1 MQRCP
6 YLHEMRER
14 LLDQPRETL
23 QLENMER
30 ANLLDN
36 RQSATESHQVGTVV
50 KLQGDGYHTS
60 PAHQRTPLVPHDL
73 GEDFNLD
80 FDDDF
85 PIDARR
91 PKNANSP
98 DYNVNELGDVGIIG
112 ALPYITDFFRVGQ
125 LSGCGLL
132 VYFFHRLPVSF
143 PIHVHVIQCTATQ
156 LLATRDAV
164 FTIVPVTDQCN
175 PFFAEPYTLMTRH
188 IGTHVHR
195 EKDHPASKTETDT
208 ETETMGGG
216 EVKVATVDVEG
227 GDNMATLPV
236 SRSHTAG
243 STDSAEKN
251 NAANKEM
258 ELKNVMPQP
267 LQRTSLFIVT
277 SLVYAILLIV
287 VCIAYVISDVTTHRL
302 PVLYYETFFTYLYG
316 TSILF
321 LLYVFCFLLQESSCC
336 NGGNGGSK
344 PKPQPK
350 EKKAKKTKNADPA
363 DSKDAKGSKD
373 SGKAGKGAAYQEAPV
388 DAEVAVTPKN
398 VRKRKTTHSD
408 LTHGSFF
415 LRVGAIAFGLGAMIY
430 IGLEFGSFFEIP
442 FDSPCHHILIGV
454 NPLLQMIFT
463 FMQMYF
469 IFMNARLNIHRF
481 KVIARFGLM
490 HVVATNI
497 CVWIRTLVKESLL
510 EITIYHQKREADP
523 EASSIAHSIR
533 QHALRHAGTVLRTHT
548 GPNSEFE
555 VLDGEDVLP
564 KNVYKSD
571 NVLSKLVRN
580 TVDGIS
586 KSLGM
591 GGGGGGDVT
600 SSTTSMPITTTSA
613 TMRAAYTTPGYQ
625 WHSTTMARKLKKF
638 ITSTTAATSTMGSS
652 STTTSTSTTS
662 TASSM
667 PSFNSDLSSSTTT
680 SETPFNSLQRILSSA
695 APSLTPIDVAAP
707 TLPAAVDGGATF
719 ATATASATATSGVS
733 SFLNNLAASTPST
746 SVSELTPASS
756 TESAVNIM
764 NNLFGP
770 GMENS
775 FQTYSD
781 ISHEESNG
789 LVAFENF
796 ESLDNIYPAAL
807 SSNIGTL
814 NSTACGRIDIMGT
827 IVYDSAPYLYPF
839 IIEYSLIGAVVLY
852 VMWKHIG
859 RYPGRMND
867 EDLEHRLEVMLSR
880 RAVAMA
886 QQARSGRVD
895 CVGSSKGLFFGLLLL
910 VGALICLILFF
921 VLVRH
926 QKFSLLAIY
935 LADASHCIL
944 MAFAI
949 LAIIIGFIRVK
960 NLKFR
965 CEEQS
970 SLNDILLRI
979 SAFGLFTYSVFSIIA
994 GSLKVLESEPSLL
1007 VTTTGGVAVFQVI
1020 LQLLFIADVSR
1031 RRVHLPEHD
1040 RSKPGRQIVTFLLI
1054 CNVAMFAIYTFEA
1067 QKVFANP
1074 VQLEFYGFVPW
1085 SIIQRIT
1092 LPLCIFHRF
1101 HSAVTLAEIWKT
1113 TYKARLE

>member
-6 YLHEMRER
+6 YIHEMRER

-36 RQSATESHQVGTVV
+36 RQSASESNQ
-50 KLQGDGYHTS
+50 LQGDGYHTS

-91 PKNANSP
+91 PKNAN
-98 DYNVNELGDVGIIG
+98 DI
-112 ALPYITDFFRVGQ
+112 
-125 LSGCGLL
+125 
-132 VYFFHRLPVSF
+132 
-143 PIHVHVIQCTATQ
+143 
-156 LLATRDAV
+156 
-164 FTIVPVTDQCN
+164 
-175 PFFAEPYTLMTRH
+175 
-188 IGTHVHR
+188 
-195 EKDHPASKTETDT
+195 HPAVLT
-208 ETETMGGG
+208 
-216 EVKVATVDVEG
+216 
-227 GDNMATLPV
+227 
-236 SRSHTAG
+236 R
-243 STDSAEKN
+243 
-251 NAANKEM
+251 
-258 ELKNVMPQP
+258 PQ
-267 LQRTSLFIVT
+267 QRTSLFIVT

-316 TSILF
+316 VSILF

-350 EKKAKKTKNADPA
+350 EKKSKKAKNADPA

-373 SGKAGKGAAYQEAPV
+373 SGKAAKGAAYQHTLAKFLEAPV

-469 IFMNARLNIHRF
+469 IFMNARTRPPFQLNIHRF

-510 EITIYHQKREADP
+510 EITIYHQKNEPEAG
-523 EASSIAHSIR
+523 ASSIAHSIR
-533 QHALRHAGTVLRTHT
+533 QHALRHAGTVLRTHA

-555 VLDGEDVLP
+555 VLDGEDILP
-564 KNVYKSD
+564 KDVYKSD

-591 GGGGGGDVT
+591 GGDQALD
-600 SSTTSMPITTTSA
+600 SSTTSSSTTT
-613 TMRAAYTTPGYQ
+613 TTRAPFTTPNYQ

-638 ITSTTAATSTMGSS
+638 ITSATTAATTAAGSS
-652 STTTSTSTTS
+652 STASSTTTISPTISS
-662 TASSM
+662 TTIPSTTISSTTI
-667 PSFNSDLSSSTTT
+667 SSSTTFSPFSPSTTTTTTTTAAALNLET
-680 SETPFNSLQRILSSA
+680 SGSESPFGGLQRILSSA
-695 APSLTPIDVAAP
+695 APPSLAP
-707 TLPAAVDGGATF
+707 VDGFGS
-719 ATATASATATSGVS
+719 ASAATPTSGSGAGSFVD
-733 SFLNNLAASTPST
+733 SFLASTLS
-746 SVSELTPASS
+746 PASS
-756 TESAVNIM
+756 TEGSASIM
-764 NNLFGP
+764 NNLFGQGP
-770 GMENS
+770 MENS
-775 FQTYSD
+775 FQTYTD
-781 ISHEESNG
+781 LGHEEATG
-789 LVAFENF
+789 LVSFENL

-926 QKFSLLAIY
+926 QQFSLLAIY

-949 LAIIIGFIRVK
+949 LAIIVGFIRVK

-970 SLNDILLRI
+970 NLNDILLRI

-1074 VQLEFYGFVPW
+1074 VSRYVQLEFYGFVPW

>member
-6 YLHEMRER
+6 YIHEMRER

-30 ANLLDN
+30 SNLLDN
-36 RQSATESHQVGTVV
+36 RQSASESNQVGTVV

-91 PKNANSP
+91 PKNA
-98 DYNVNELGDVGIIG
+98 
-112 ALPYITDFFRVGQ
+112 
-125 LSGCGLL
+125 
-132 VYFFHRLPVSF
+132 
-143 PIHVHVIQCTATQ
+143 
-156 LLATRDAV
+156 
-164 FTIVPVTDQCN
+164 
-175 PFFAEPYTLMTRH
+175 
-188 IGTHVHR
+188 
-195 EKDHPASKTETDT
+195 K
-208 ETETMGGG
+208 
-216 EVKVATVDVEG
+216 
-227 GDNMATLPV
+227 
-236 SRSHTAG
+236 
-243 STDSAEKN
+243 
-251 NAANKEM
+251 
-258 ELKNVMPQP
+258 
-267 LQRTSLFIVT
+267 TSLFIVT

-316 TSILF
+316 VSILF

-336 NGGNGGSK
+336 NGGNGNGNGSK

-350 EKKAKKTKNADPA
+350 EKKSKKAKNADPA
-363 DSKDAKGSKD
+363 DSKEAKGSKD
-373 SGKAGKGAAYQEAPV
+373 SGKAAVKGAAYQEAPV

-408 LTHGSFF
+408 PTHGSFF

-510 EITIYHQKREADP
+510 EITIWHQKNEADP
-523 EASSIAHSIR
+523 EASSIAHSVR

-555 VLDGEDVLP
+555 VLDGEDLLP
-564 KNVYKSD
+564 KDVYKSD

-591 GGGGGGDVT
+591 GGDVAST
-600 SSTTSMPITTTSA
+600 TASSIVSSTTT
-613 TMRAAYTTPGYQ
+613 RAPYTTAGYQ

-638 ITSTTAATSTMGSS
+638 ITSATTAATTTGGSPSTIASTTTTFGTTTTTSPLTTTTAIPISAGSTATDAIS
-652 STTTSTSTTS
+652 STTSESTFSG
-662 TASSM
+662 
-667 PSFNSDLSSSTTT
+667 
-680 SETPFNSLQRILSSA
+680 LQRLLTSA
-695 APSLTPIDVAAP
+695 APSLTPVDGSASSA
-707 TLPAAVDGGATF
+707 LPAAATG
-719 ATATASATATSGVS
+719 SVS
-733 SFLNNLAASTPST
+733 SFLNSFVASTPS
-746 SVSELTPASS
+746 SGIGAS
-756 TESAVNIM
+756 TEGPVNIM

-781 ISHEESNG
+781 ISHEESSGG
-789 LVAFENF
+789 LVAFENL
-796 ESLDNIYPAAL
+796 ESLDSIYPAAL

-926 QKFSLLAIY
+926 QQFSLLAIY

-949 LAIIIGFIRVK
+949 LAIIVGFIRVK

-970 SLNDILLRI
+970 NLNDILLRI

-1074 VQLEFYGFVPW
+1074 VQLDFYGFVPW

>member
-6 YLHEMRER
+6 YIHEMRER

-36 RQSATESHQVGTVV
+36 RQSASESNQ
-50 KLQGDGYHTS
+50 LQGDGYHTS

-91 PKNANSP
+91 PKNA
-98 DYNVNELGDVGIIG
+98 
-112 ALPYITDFFRVGQ
+112 
-125 LSGCGLL
+125 
-132 VYFFHRLPVSF
+132 
-143 PIHVHVIQCTATQ
+143 
-156 LLATRDAV
+156 
-164 FTIVPVTDQCN
+164 
-175 PFFAEPYTLMTRH
+175 
-188 IGTHVHR
+188 
-195 EKDHPASKTETDT
+195 K
-208 ETETMGGG
+208 
-216 EVKVATVDVEG
+216 
-227 GDNMATLPV
+227 
-236 SRSHTAG
+236 
-243 STDSAEKN
+243 
-251 NAANKEM
+251 
-258 ELKNVMPQP
+258 
-267 LQRTSLFIVT
+267 TSLFIVT

-316 TSILF
+316 VSILF

-336 NGGNGGSK
+336 NGGNGNGNGSK

-350 EKKAKKTKNADPA
+350 EKKSKKAKNADPA
-363 DSKDAKGSKD
+363 DSKEAKGSKD
-373 SGKAGKGAAYQEAPV
+373 SGKAAVKGAAYQEAPV

-408 LTHGSFF
+408 PTHGSFF

-510 EITIYHQKREADP
+510 EITIWHQKNEADP
-523 EASSIAHSIR
+523 EASSIAHSVR

-555 VLDGEDVLP
+555 VLDGEDLLP
-564 KNVYKSD
+564 KDVYKSD

-591 GGGGGGDVT
+591 GGDVAST
-600 SSTTSMPITTTSA
+600 TASSIVSSTTT
-613 TMRAAYTTPGYQ
+613 RAPYTTAGYQ

-638 ITSTTAATSTMGSS
+638 ITSATTAATTTGGSPSTIASTTTTFGTTTNTSPLTTTTAIPISAGSTATDAIS
-652 STTTSTSTTS
+652 STTSESTFSG
-662 TASSM
+662 
-667 PSFNSDLSSSTTT
+667 
-680 SETPFNSLQRILSSA
+680 LQRLLTSA
-695 APSLTPIDVAAP
+695 APSLTPVDGSASSA
-707 TLPAAVDGGATF
+707 LPAAATG
-719 ATATASATATSGVS
+719 SVS
-733 SFLNNLAASTPST
+733 SFLNNFVASTPS
-746 SVSELTPASS
+746 SGIGIGIGAS
-756 TESAVNIM
+756 TEGPVNIM

-781 ISHEESNG
+781 ISHEESSGG
-789 LVAFENF
+789 LVAFENL
-796 ESLDNIYPAAL
+796 ESLDSIYPAAL

-926 QKFSLLAIY
+926 QQFSLLAIY

-949 LAIIIGFIRVK
+949 LAIIVGFIRVK

-970 SLNDILLRI
+970 NLNDILLRI

-1074 VQLEFYGFVPW
+1074 VSRYVQLDFYGFVPW

>member
-6 YLHEMRER
+6 YIHEMRER

-36 RQSATESHQVGTVV
+36 RQSASESNQVGTVV

-91 PKNANSP
+91 PKNAN
-98 DYNVNELGDVGIIG
+98 G
-112 ALPYITDFFRVGQ
+112 
-125 LSGCGLL
+125 
-132 VYFFHRLPVSF
+132 
-143 PIHVHVIQCTATQ
+143 
-156 LLATRDAV
+156 
-164 FTIVPVTDQCN
+164 
-175 PFFAEPYTLMTRH
+175 
-188 IGTHVHR
+188 
-195 EKDHPASKTETDT
+195 KHPAVLT
-208 ETETMGGG
+208 
-216 EVKVATVDVEG
+216 
-227 GDNMATLPV
+227 
-236 SRSHTAG
+236 R
-243 STDSAEKN
+243 
-251 NAANKEM
+251 
-258 ELKNVMPQP
+258 PQ
-267 LQRTSLFIVT
+267 QRTSLFIVT

-316 TSILF
+316 VSILF

-350 EKKAKKTKNADPA
+350 EKKSKKAKNADPA

-373 SGKAGKGAAYQEAPV
+373 SGKAAKGAAYQEAPV

-469 IFMNARLNIHRF
+469 IFMNARTRPPFQLNIHRF

-510 EITIYHQKREADP
+510 EITIYHQKTEPEAG
-523 EASSIAHSIR
+523 ASSIAHSIR
-533 QHALRHAGTVLRTHT
+533 QHALRHAGTVLKTHA

-555 VLDGEDVLP
+555 VLDGEDILP
-564 KNVYKSD
+564 KDVYKSD

-591 GGGGGGDVT
+591 GGDQVLA
-600 SSTTSMPITTTSA
+600 STTTTT
-613 TMRAAYTTPGYQ
+613 TTTTRAPFTTPNYQ

-638 ITSTTAATSTMGSS
+638 ITSATTAATTAAGSSSSTS
-652 STTTSTSTTS
+652 STTTTTTTISPTTTSTTIPS
-662 TASSM
+662 TI
-667 PSFNSDLSSSTTT
+667 SSTTISPSTTFSPFSTTAALNLET
-680 SETPFNSLQRILSSA
+680 SGSESSFGGLQRILSSA
-695 APSLTPIDVAAP
+695 APPSLAP
-707 TLPAAVDGGATF
+707 VDGFGSAATP
-719 ATATASATATSGVS
+719 TPVSGSFVD
-733 SFLNNLAASTPST
+733 SFLASTLS
-746 SVSELTPASS
+746 PASS
-756 TESAVNIM
+756 TEGSASIM
-764 NNLFGP
+764 NNLFGQGP
-770 GMENS
+770 MENS
-775 FQTYSD
+775 FQTYTD
-781 ISHEESNG
+781 LGHEESTG
-789 LVAFENF
+789 LVSFENL

-926 QKFSLLAIY
+926 QQFSLLAIY

-949 LAIIIGFIRVK
+949 LAIIVGFIRVK

-970 SLNDILLRI
+970 NLNDILLRI

-1074 VQLEFYGFVPW
+1074 VSRYVQLDFYGFVPW

>member
-6 YLHEMRER
+6 YIHEMRER
-14 LLDQPRETL
+14 LLNEQNRESL
-23 QLENMER
+23 PLEQMER

-36 RQSATESHQVGTVV
+36 RQSAE
-50 KLQGDGYHTS
+50 LQQLHGDGYHTS
-60 PAHQRTPLVPHDL
+60 PAHQRTPLVPRDL

-85 PIDARR
+85 PIEVRR
-91 PKNANSP
+91 PKNANNNQERKSASTNLEHVSASP
-98 DYNVNELGDVGIIG
+98 
-112 ALPYITDFFRVGQ
+112 
-125 LSGCGLL
+125 
-132 VYFFHRLPVSF
+132 
-143 PIHVHVIQCTATQ
+143 
-156 LLATRDAV
+156 
-164 FTIVPVTDQCN
+164 
-175 PFFAEPYTLMTRH
+175 
-188 IGTHVHR
+188 
-195 EKDHPASKTETDT
+195 SK
-208 ETETMGGG
+208 
-216 EVKVATVDVEG
+216 
-227 GDNMATLPV
+227 
-236 SRSHTAG
+236 
-243 STDSAEKN
+243 
-251 NAANKEM
+251 
-258 ELKNVMPQP
+258 
-267 LQRTSLFIVT
+267 RTSLFIVT
-277 SLVYAILLIV
+277 SLVYAIILIV

-302 PVLYYETFFTYLYG
+302 PVLYYESFFTYLYG
-316 TSILF
+316 VSILF

-336 NGGNGGSK
+336 NGGNNQ
-344 PKPQPK
+344 PKSPKK
-350 EKKAKKTKNADPA
+350 EKKSKKSKEKDPA
-363 DSKDAKGSKD
+363 DSKDAKGTKD
-373 SGKAGKGAAYQEAPV
+373 SGKSKASPYQERYPV
-388 DAEVAVTPKN
+388 KKRDLVRQNLLSQQDSQADAEVAVTPKN
-398 VRKRKTTHSD
+398 SRKRKTTHSD

-510 EITIYHQKREADP
+510 EITLYHQRRDP
-523 EASSIAHSIR
+523 DPNESSIGQSIR
-533 QHALRHAGTVLRTHT
+533 QHALRHAGTVLRTHY
-548 GPNSEFE
+548 GPNEEFE
-555 VLDGEDVLP
+555 VLDGEDLLP
-564 KNVYKSD
+564 KDAYTTNG
-571 NVLSKLVRN
+571 VLSKMLAK

-586 KSLGM
+586 KTLGM
-591 GGGGGGDVT
+591 GSNEVADPVT
-600 SSTTSMPITTTSA
+600 STTTTTTTTTMRPAFTTPSYQWQSTTV
-613 TMRAAYTTPGYQ
+613 
-625 WHSTTMARKLKKF
+625 ARKLKKF
-638 ITSTTAATSTMGSS
+638 ITSTTAAATMGTS
-652 STTTSTSTTS
+652 STTPSSTTSTST
-662 TASSM
+662 
-667 PSFNSDLSSSTTT
+667 STTT
-680 SETPFNSLQRILSSA
+680 TTTALPATSPLATTTTTELPFNNFQQNLYSSTGSPLA
-695 APSLTPIDVAAP
+695 
-707 TLPAAVDGGATF
+707 AAVEHLASSPSTTT
-719 ATATASATATSGVS
+719 TAETTASGFDTSSVAS
-733 SFLNNLAASTPST
+733 SVASFFSSLMSSTPSSPIT
-746 SVSELTPASS
+746 STTTTTNIPISTTTTVSSLADKT
-756 TESAVNIM
+756 TESSLGFI
-764 NNLFGP
+764 NNL
-770 GMENS
+770 MENS
-775 FQTYSD
+775 YQTFSG
-781 ISHEESNG
+781 ISHPEAASI
-789 LVAFENF
+789 VTFENF
-796 ESLDNIYPAAL
+796 ENLDNIYPAAL
-807 SSNIGTL
+807 SSNVGTL
-814 NSTACGRIDIMGT
+814 NSTACGRVDIMGT

-867 EDLEHRLEVMLSR
+867 DDLEHRLEVMLSR

-926 QKFSLLAIY
+926 QQFSLLAIY

-944 MAFAI
+944 MVFAI

-970 SLNDILLRI
+970 NLNDILLRI
-979 SAFGLFTYSVFSIIA
+979 SAFGLFTYSVFSVIS
-994 GSLKVLESEPSLL
+994 GSLKVLEHEPSLL
-1007 VTTTGGVAVFQVI
+1007 VTTTSAVAVLQVI

-1054 CNVAMFAIYTFEA
+1054 CNVAMFAIYTFDA
-1067 QKVFANP
+1067 QKVYANP
-1074 VQLEFYGFVPW
+1074 VQLDFYGYVPW
-1085 SIIQRIT
+1085 AIIQRVT

>member
-6 YLHEMRER
+6 YIHEMRER
-14 LLDQPRETL
+14 LLDQPRETP

-30 ANLLDN
+30 ATLLDN
-36 RQSATESHQVGTVV
+36 RQSASESNQ
-50 KLQGDGYHTS
+50 LQGDGYHTS

-91 PKNANSP
+91 PKNA
-98 DYNVNELGDVGIIG
+98 
-112 ALPYITDFFRVGQ
+112 
-125 LSGCGLL
+125 
-132 VYFFHRLPVSF
+132 
-143 PIHVHVIQCTATQ
+143 
-156 LLATRDAV
+156 
-164 FTIVPVTDQCN
+164 
-175 PFFAEPYTLMTRH
+175 
-188 IGTHVHR
+188 
-195 EKDHPASKTETDT
+195 K
-208 ETETMGGG
+208 
-216 EVKVATVDVEG
+216 
-227 GDNMATLPV
+227 
-236 SRSHTAG
+236 
-243 STDSAEKN
+243 
-251 NAANKEM
+251 
-258 ELKNVMPQP
+258 
-267 LQRTSLFIVT
+267 TSLFIVT

-316 TSILF
+316 VSILF

-350 EKKAKKTKNADPA
+350 EKKSKKAKNADPA
-363 DSKDAKGSKD
+363 DSKEAKGSKD
-373 SGKAGKGAAYQEAPV
+373 SGKAAKGAAYQHTMAKFLEAPV

-510 EITIYHQKREADP
+510 EITIYHQKHEPEAG
-523 EASSIAHSIR
+523 ASSIAHSIR
-533 QHALRHAGTVLRTHT
+533 QHALRHAGTVLRTHA

-555 VLDGEDVLP
+555 VLDGEDLLP
-564 KNVYKSD
+564 KDGYKGD

-580 TVDGIS
+580 TVNGIS

-591 GGGGGGDVT
+591 GGDQVVA
-600 SSTTSMPITTTSA
+600 STTTTT
-613 TMRAAYTTPGYQ
+613 TRAPFTTPNYQ

-638 ITSTTAATSTMGSS
+638 ITSATTAATTAAGSS
-652 STTTSTSTTS
+652 SST
-662 TASSM
+662 
-667 PSFNSDLSSSTTT
+667 SSTTISPTT
-680 SETPFNSLQRILSSA
+680 SSTTIPPTTSSTTISPSTTFNPFSTTAALNLETSGSDSPFGGLQRVLSSA
-695 APSLTPIDVAAP
+695 APPSLAP
-707 TLPAAVDGGATF
+707 VDGFGSAATP
-719 ATATASATATSGVS
+719 TPVSGPGSFVD
-733 SFLNNLAASTPST
+733 SFLASTLS
-746 SVSELTPASS
+746 PASS
-756 TESAVNIM
+756 TEGSASIM
-764 NNLFGP
+764 NNLFGQGP
-770 GMENS
+770 MENS
-775 FQTYSD
+775 FQTYTD
-781 ISHEESNG
+781 LGHEEATG
-789 LVAFENF
+789 LVSFENL

-926 QKFSLLAIY
+926 QQFSLLAIY

-949 LAIIIGFIRVK
+949 LAIIVGFIRVK

-970 SLNDILLRI
+970 NLNDILLRI

-1074 VQLEFYGFVPW
+1074 VSRYVQLEFYGFVPW

>member
-85 PIDARR
+85 PIDVRR
-91 PKNANSP
+91 PKNANGNHP
-98 DYNVNELGDVGIIG
+98 TVL
-112 ALPYITDFFRVGQ
+112 
-125 LSGCGLL
+125 
-132 VYFFHRLPVSF
+132 
-143 PIHVHVIQCTATQ
+143 TQ
-156 LLATRDAV
+156 
-164 FTIVPVTDQCN
+164 
-175 PFFAEPYTLMTRH
+175 
-188 IGTHVHR
+188 
-195 EKDHPASKTETDT
+195 
-208 ETETMGGG
+208 
-216 EVKVATVDVEG
+216 
-227 GDNMATLPV
+227 
-236 SRSHTAG
+236 
-243 STDSAEKN
+243 
-251 NAANKEM
+251 
-258 ELKNVMPQP
+258 PQK
-267 LQRTSLFIVT
+267 RTSLFIVT

-350 EKKAKKTKNADPA
+350 EKKSKKTKNADPA

-373 SGKAGKGAAYQEAPV
+373 SGKAAKGAAYQEAPV

-469 IFMNARLNIHRF
+469 IFMNARTRPPFQLNIHRF

-523 EASSIAHSIR
+523 DASSIAHSIR
-533 QHALRHAGTVLRTHT
+533 QHALRHAGTVLRTHA

-555 VLDGEDVLP
+555 VLDGEDLLP

-591 GGGGGGDVT
+591 GGSSSDVT
-600 SSTTSMPITTTSA
+600 STALPSTILPTTT
-613 TMRAAYTTPGYQ
+613 TTTTTTRLPYTTPGYQ

-638 ITSTTAATSTMGSS
+638 ITSTTAATSTVGSS
-652 STTTSTSTTS
+652 SSSSSSSSTAFPSTISTSTMTTSTTIASNSPSSSIPFDLSTTS
-662 TASSM
+662 ES
-667 PSFNSDLSSSTTT
+667 
-680 SETPFNSLQRILSSA
+680 PFSGLQRILSSA
-695 APSLTPIDVAAP
+695 ASAASSSSSTPIDVADS
-707 TLPAAVDGGATF
+707 TLPAAANADGGAG
-719 ATATASATATSGVS
+719 SVS
-733 SFLNNLAASTPST
+733 SFLNNLAAASTPST
-746 SVSELTPASS
+746 AATAATATAAAAVSSS
-756 TESAVNIM
+756 TEGAVNIM

-781 ISHEESNG
+781 LSHDEASAGGG
-789 LVAFENF
+789 LVAFENL
-796 ESLDNIYPAAL
+796 ESLDSIYPAAL

-926 QKFSLLAIY
+926 QQFSLLAIY

-970 SLNDILLRI
+970 NLNDILLRI

-1074 VQLEFYGFVPW
+1074 VSRYVQLEFYGFVPW

>member
-1 MQRCP
+1 MSLPKGMQRCP
-6 YLHEMRER
+6 YIHEMRER
-14 LLDQPRETL
+14 LLNDQNRESL
-23 QLENMER
+23 PLEQMER

-36 RQSATESHQVGTVV
+36 RQSAE
-50 KLQGDGYHTS
+50 LQQLHADGYHTS
-60 PAHQRTPLVPHDL
+60 PAHQRTPLVPRDL

-85 PIDARR
+85 PIDAKR
-91 PKNANSP
+91 PKNANKK
-98 DYNVNELGDVGIIG
+98 NL
-112 ALPYITDFFRVGQ
+112 
-125 LSGCGLL
+125 
-132 VYFFHRLPVSF
+132 
-143 PIHVHVIQCTATQ
+143 
-156 LLATRDAV
+156 
-164 FTIVPVTDQCN
+164 
-175 PFFAEPYTLMTRH
+175 
-188 IGTHVHR
+188 
-195 EKDHPASKTETDT
+195 K
-208 ETETMGGG
+208 MGNGG

-236 SRSHTAG
+236 SRSHTTA

-258 ELKNVMPQP
+258 ELKNVVPQP

-277 SLVYAILLIV
+277 SLVYAIILIV

-302 PVLYYETFFTYLYG
+302 PVLYYESFFTYLYG
-316 TSILF
+316 VSILF

-336 NGGNGGSK
+336 NGGNNQ
-344 PKPQPK
+344 PKSPKK
-350 EKKAKKTKNADPA
+350 EKKSKKDKDPA
-363 DSKDAKGSKD
+363 DSKDAKGTKD
-373 SGKAGKGAAYQEAPV
+373 SGKGGKPSPYQDSQVE
-388 DAEVAVTPKN
+388 AEVAVTPKN

-510 EITIYHQKREADP
+510 EITLYHQKRENDP
-523 EASSIAHSIR
+523 NDSAIAQSIR
-533 QHALRHAGTVLRTHT
+533 QHALRHAGTVLRTHN
-548 GPNSEFE
+548 GPNEEFE
-555 VLDGEDVLP
+555 VLDGEDLLP
-564 KNVYKSD
+564 VNAYKTD
-571 NVLSKLVRN
+571 NVLSKLVRK

-586 KSLGM
+586 KTLGY
-591 GGGGGGDVT
+591 GSNEVADLAA
-600 SSTTSMPITTTSA
+600 TTLNTMTTTTTS
-613 TMRAAYTTPGYQ
+613 TTTRAPFTTPSYQ
-625 WHSTTMARKLKKF
+625 WQSTTMARKLKKF
-638 ITSTTAATSTMGSS
+638 ITSTTAATMGTSSSSS
-652 STTTSTSTTS
+652 STTTTTPAATTS
-662 TASSM
+662 SSTAMPTTTPLTTTTTTELPYNTYQNLYSSAS
-667 PSFNSDLSSSTTT
+667 PLTGESLLSSSTAADTT
-680 SETPFNSLQRILSSA
+680 SSLDSS
-695 APSLTPIDVAAP
+695 SLASSV
-707 TLPAAVDGGATF
+707 ATF
-719 ATATASATATSGVS
+719 
-733 SFLNNLAASTPST
+733 FNNLISSTPSPT
-746 SVSELTPASS
+746 TTTTTAATTTTTIAAKT
-756 TESAVNIM
+756 TENSLNLI
-764 NNLFGP
+764 NNL
-770 GMENS
+770 MENS
-775 FQTYSD
+775 FQTYSG
-781 ISHEESNG
+781 ISHPESSSIMS
-789 LVAFENF
+789 FENY
-796 ESLDNIYPAAL
+796 ENLDNIYPAAL
-807 SSNIGTL
+807 SSNVGTL
-814 NSTACGRIDIMGT
+814 NSSACGRIDIMGT

-859 RYPGRMND
+859 RYPGRLSD
-867 EDLEHRLEVMLSR
+867 DDLEHRLEVMLSR

-910 VGALICLILFF
+910 VGAMISLILFF

-926 QKFSLLAIY
+926 QQFSLLAIY

-944 MAFAI
+944 MVFAI

-970 SLNDILLRI
+970 NLNDILLRI
-979 SAFGLFTYSVFSIIA
+979 SAFGLFTYSVFSVIS

-1007 VTTTGGVAVFQVI
+1007 VTTTSGVAVFQVI

-1074 VQLEFYGFVPW
+1074 VQLDFYGFVPW
-1085 SIIQRIT
+1085 AIIQRVT

>member
-1 MQRCP
+1 
-6 YLHEMRER
+6 
-14 LLDQPRETL
+14 
-23 QLENMER
+23 
-30 ANLLDN
+30 
-36 RQSATESHQVGTVV
+36 
-50 KLQGDGYHTS
+50 
-60 PAHQRTPLVPHDL
+60 
-73 GEDFNLD
+73 
-80 FDDDF
+80 
-85 PIDARR
+85 
-91 PKNANSP
+91 
-98 DYNVNELGDVGIIG
+98 
-112 ALPYITDFFRVGQ
+112 
-125 LSGCGLL
+125 
-132 VYFFHRLPVSF
+132 
-143 PIHVHVIQCTATQ
+143 
-156 LLATRDAV
+156 
-164 FTIVPVTDQCN
+164 
-175 PFFAEPYTLMTRH
+175 
-188 IGTHVHR
+188 
-195 EKDHPASKTETDT
+195 
-208 ETETMGGG
+208 MGGG

-316 TSILF
+316 VSILF

-350 EKKAKKTKNADPA
+350 EKKSKKAKNADPA

-373 SGKAGKGAAYQEAPV
+373 SGKAAKGAAYQEAPV

-469 IFMNARLNIHRF
+469 IFMNARTRPPFQLNIHRF

-510 EITIYHQKREADP
+510 EITIYHQKTEPEAG
-523 EASSIAHSIR
+523 ASSIAHSIR
-533 QHALRHAGTVLRTHT
+533 QHALRHAGTVLKTHA

-555 VLDGEDVLP
+555 VLDGEDILP
-564 KNVYKSD
+564 KDVYKSD

-591 GGGGGGDVT
+591 GGDQVLA
-600 SSTTSMPITTTSA
+600 STTTTT
-613 TMRAAYTTPGYQ
+613 TTTTRAPFTTPNYQ

-638 ITSTTAATSTMGSS
+638 ITSATTAATTAAGSSSSTS
-652 STTTSTSTTS
+652 STTTTTTTISPTTTSTTIPS
-662 TASSM
+662 TI
-667 PSFNSDLSSSTTT
+667 SSTTISPSTTFSPFSTTAALNLET
-680 SETPFNSLQRILSSA
+680 SGSESSFGGLQRILSSA
-695 APSLTPIDVAAP
+695 APPSLAP
-707 TLPAAVDGGATF
+707 VDGFGSAATP
-719 ATATASATATSGVS
+719 TPVSGSFVD
-733 SFLNNLAASTPST
+733 SFLASTLS
-746 SVSELTPASS
+746 PASS
-756 TESAVNIM
+756 TEGSASIM
-764 NNLFGP
+764 NNLFGQGP
-770 GMENS
+770 MENS
-775 FQTYSD
+775 FQTYTD
-781 ISHEESNG
+781 LGHEESTG
-789 LVAFENF
+789 LVSFENL

-926 QKFSLLAIY
+926 QQFSLLAIY

-949 LAIIIGFIRVK
+949 LAIIVGFIRVK

-970 SLNDILLRI
+970 NLNDILLRI

-1074 VQLEFYGFVPW
+1074 VSRYVQLDFYGFVPW

>member
-6 YLHEMRER
+6 YIHEMRER

-36 RQSATESHQVGTVV
+36 RQSASESNQ
-50 KLQGDGYHTS
+50 LQGDGYHTS

-91 PKNANSP
+91 PKNA
-98 DYNVNELGDVGIIG
+98 
-112 ALPYITDFFRVGQ
+112 
-125 LSGCGLL
+125 
-132 VYFFHRLPVSF
+132 
-143 PIHVHVIQCTATQ
+143 
-156 LLATRDAV
+156 
-164 FTIVPVTDQCN
+164 
-175 PFFAEPYTLMTRH
+175 
-188 IGTHVHR
+188 
-195 EKDHPASKTETDT
+195 K
-208 ETETMGGG
+208 
-216 EVKVATVDVEG
+216 
-227 GDNMATLPV
+227 
-236 SRSHTAG
+236 
-243 STDSAEKN
+243 
-251 NAANKEM
+251 
-258 ELKNVMPQP
+258 
-267 LQRTSLFIVT
+267 TSLFIVT

-316 TSILF
+316 VSILF

-350 EKKAKKTKNADPA
+350 EKKSKKAKNADPA

-373 SGKAGKGAAYQEAPV
+373 SGKAAKGAAYQHTLAKFLEAPV

-510 EITIYHQKREADP
+510 EITIYHQKNEPEAG
-523 EASSIAHSIR
+523 ASSIAHSIR

-555 VLDGEDVLP
+555 VLDGEDILP
-564 KNVYKSD
+564 KDVYKSD

-591 GGGGGGDVT
+591 GGGDQQVVAGL
-600 SSTTSMPITTTSA
+600 STTSTTT
-613 TMRAAYTTPGYQ
+613 TRAPFTTPNYQ

-638 ITSTTAATSTMGSS
+638 ITSATTAATTAGSSSSSTSTISPTSSAASSTATTIITPTSTAIPSS
-652 STTTSTSTTS
+652 STTFSPFS
-662 TASSM
+662 TATTAALNLETSG
-667 PSFNSDLSSSTTT
+667 SDS
-680 SETPFNSLQRILSSA
+680 PFGGLQRILSSA
-695 APSLTPIDVAAP
+695 APPSLAP
-707 TLPAAVDGGATF
+707 VDGFGSAATPLPVSVS
-719 ATATASATATSGVS
+719 ASHAGSFVD
-733 SFLNNLAASTPST
+733 SFLASTLS
-746 SVSELTPASS
+746 PASS
-756 TESAVNIM
+756 TEGSASIM
-764 NNLFGP
+764 NNLFGQGP
-770 GMENS
+770 MENS
-775 FQTYSD
+775 FQTYTD
-781 ISHEESNG
+781 LGHEEATG
-789 LVAFENF
+789 LVSFENL
-796 ESLDNIYPAAL
+796 ESLDSIYPAAL

-926 QKFSLLAIY
+926 QQFSLLAIY

-949 LAIIIGFIRVK
+949 LAIIVGFIRVK

-970 SLNDILLRI
+970 NLNDILLRI

-1074 VQLEFYGFVPW
+1074 VSRYVQLEFYGFVPW

>member
-1 MQRCP
+1 
-6 YLHEMRER
+6 
-14 LLDQPRETL
+14 
-23 QLENMER
+23 
-30 ANLLDN
+30 
-36 RQSATESHQVGTVV
+36 
-50 KLQGDGYHTS
+50 
-60 PAHQRTPLVPHDL
+60 
-73 GEDFNLD
+73 
-80 FDDDF
+80 
-85 PIDARR
+85 
-91 PKNANSP
+91 
-98 DYNVNELGDVGIIG
+98 
-112 ALPYITDFFRVGQ
+112 
-125 LSGCGLL
+125 
-132 VYFFHRLPVSF
+132 
-143 PIHVHVIQCTATQ
+143 
-156 LLATRDAV
+156 
-164 FTIVPVTDQCN
+164 
-175 PFFAEPYTLMTRH
+175 
-188 IGTHVHR
+188 
-195 EKDHPASKTETDT
+195 
-208 ETETMGGG
+208 MGGG

-316 TSILF
+316 ASILF

-336 NGGNGGSK
+336 NGGVPK
-344 PKPQPK
+344 PKPPPK
-350 EKKAKKTKNADPA
+350 EKKSKKTKNADPA

-373 SGKAGKGAAYQEAPV
+373 SGKAGKGAAYQEAAT

-510 EITIYHQKREADP
+510 EITIHHQKLESDP
-523 EASSIAHSIR
+523 GASSIAHSIR
-533 QHALRHAGTVLRTHT
+533 QHALRHAGTVLRTHA
-548 GPNSEFE
+548 GPNNEFE

-564 KNVYKSD
+564 RSVYKSD

-591 GGGGGGDVT
+591 GGVVS
-600 SSTTSMPITTTSA
+600 SSTTSTTS
-613 TMRAAYTTPGYQ
+613 TTRAPYTTPGYQ

-652 STTTSTSTTS
+652 SSHIPTSSSSTST
-662 TASSM
+662 
-667 PSFNSDLSSSTTT
+667 SSTTT
-680 SETPFNSLQRILSSA
+680 TTAAMPTFTETSSSSFTSESPFNSMHRLFSSA
-695 APSLTPIDVAAP
+695 APSLTPVDVAAP
-707 TLPAAVDGGATF
+707 TLPAAADGNAF
-719 ATATASATATSGVS
+719 ASSAT
-733 SFLNNLAASTPST
+733 SFLNTLAAAASTPST
-746 SVSELTPASS
+746 NANVQQASS
-756 TESAVNIM
+756 TESAVNMM
-764 NNLFGP
+764 NNLLGR

-781 ISHEESNG
+781 LSHDESNG
-789 LVAFENF
+789 LITFDNL

-827 IVYDSAPYLYPF
+827 IVYDSAPFLYPF

-859 RYPGRMND
+859 RYPGRLND

-926 QKFSLLAIY
+926 QQFSLLAIY
-935 LADASHCIL
+935 LADASHIIL
-944 MAFAI
+944 MGFAI
-949 LAIIIGFIRVK
+949 LAIIVGFIRVK

-970 SLNDILLRI
+970 NLNDILLRI

-1007 VTTTGGVAVFQVI
+1007 VTTTGGMAVFQVI

>member
-1 MQRCP
+1 
-6 YLHEMRER
+6 
-14 LLDQPRETL
+14 
-23 QLENMER
+23 
-30 ANLLDN
+30 
-36 RQSATESHQVGTVV
+36 
-50 KLQGDGYHTS
+50 
-60 PAHQRTPLVPHDL
+60 
-73 GEDFNLD
+73 
-80 FDDDF
+80 
-85 PIDARR
+85 
-91 PKNANSP
+91 
-98 DYNVNELGDVGIIG
+98 
-112 ALPYITDFFRVGQ
+112 
-125 LSGCGLL
+125 
-132 VYFFHRLPVSF
+132 
-143 PIHVHVIQCTATQ
+143 
-156 LLATRDAV
+156 
-164 FTIVPVTDQCN
+164 
-175 PFFAEPYTLMTRH
+175 
-188 IGTHVHR
+188 
-195 EKDHPASKTETDT
+195 
-208 ETETMGGG
+208 MGNGG

-236 SRSHTAG
+236 SRSHTTG

-277 SLVYAILLIV
+277 SLVYAIILIV

-302 PVLYYETFFTYLYG
+302 PVLYYESFFTYLYG
-316 TSILF
+316 VSILF

-336 NGGNGGSK
+336 NGGNNQ
-344 PKPQPK
+344 PKSPKK
-350 EKKAKKTKNADPA
+350 EKKSKKSKEKDPA
-363 DSKDAKGSKD
+363 DSKDAKGTKD
-373 SGKAGKGAAYQEAPV
+373 SGKSKASPYQDSQA

-398 VRKRKTTHSD
+398 SRKRKTTHSD

-510 EITIYHQKREADP
+510 EITLYHQRRDP
-523 EASSIAHSIR
+523 DPNESSIGQSIR
-533 QHALRHAGTVLRTHT
+533 QHALRHAGTVLRTHY
-548 GPNSEFE
+548 GPNEEFE
-555 VLDGEDVLP
+555 VLDGEDLLP
-564 KNVYKSD
+564 KDAYTTNG
-571 NVLSKLVRN
+571 VLSKMLAK

-586 KSLGM
+586 KTLGM
-591 GGGGGGDVT
+591 GSNEVADPLT
-600 SSTTSMPITTTSA
+600 TTTSTTTTTT
-613 TMRAAYTTPGYQ
+613 TMRPAFTTPSYQ
-625 WHSTTMARKLKKF
+625 WQSTTVARKLKKF
-638 ITSTTAATSTMGSS
+638 ITSTTAAATMGTSSSTPS
-652 STTTSTSTTS
+652 STTTSTSTTTTTTTTALPATS
-662 TASSM
+662 PLATTTTTELPFNNFQQNLYSSTGSPLAAAVEHLASSPSTTAATTAGSAFDSSSVASSVASFFSSLMSSTPSSPITSTTTTTDIPISTTASSLA
-667 PSFNSDLSSSTTT
+667 DKTTESSLG
-680 SETPFNSLQRILSSA
+680 FI
-695 APSLTPIDVAAP
+695 
-707 TLPAAVDGGATF
+707 
-719 ATATASATATSGVS
+719 
-733 SFLNNLAASTPST
+733 NNLMKNSYQTFSGISHPEAASIVT
-746 SVSELTPASS
+746 
-756 TESAVNIM
+756 
-764 NNLFGP
+764 
-770 GMENS
+770 
-775 FQTYSD
+775 
-781 ISHEESNG
+781 
-789 LVAFENF
+789 FENF
-796 ESLDNIYPAAL
+796 ENLDNIYPAAL
-807 SSNIGTL
+807 SSNVGTL
-814 NSTACGRIDIMGT
+814 NSTACGRVDIMGT

-867 EDLEHRLEVMLSR
+867 DDLEHRLEVMLSR

-926 QKFSLLAIY
+926 QQFSLLAIY

-944 MAFAI
+944 MVFAI

-970 SLNDILLRI
+970 NLNDILLRI
-979 SAFGLFTYSVFSIIA
+979 SAFGLFTYSVFSVIS
-994 GSLKVLESEPSLL
+994 GSLKVLEHEPSLL
-1007 VTTTGGVAVFQVI
+1007 VTTTSAVAVLQVI

-1054 CNVAMFAIYTFEA
+1054 CNVAMFAIYTFDA
-1067 QKVFANP
+1067 QKVYANP
-1074 VQLEFYGFVPW
+1074 VQLDFYGYVPW
-1085 SIIQRIT
+1085 AIIQRVT

>member
-6 YLHEMRER
+6 YIHEMRER
-14 LLDQPRETL
+14 LLNDQNRESL
-23 QLENMER
+23 PLEQMER

-36 RQSATESHQVGTVV
+36 RQSAELQQVGTIV
-50 KLQGDGYHTS
+50 KLHADGYHTS
-60 PAHQRTPLVPHDL
+60 PAHQRTPLVPRDL

-85 PIDARR
+85 PIDAKR
-91 PKNANSP
+91 PKNANNQQRNQS
-98 DYNVNELGDVGIIG
+98 
-112 ALPYITDFFRVGQ
+112 
-125 LSGCGLL
+125 S
-132 VYFFHRLPVSF
+132 
-143 PIHVHVIQCTATQ
+143 TQ
-156 LLATRDAV
+156 LEQ
-164 FTIVPVTDQCN
+164 I
-175 PFFAEPYTLMTRH
+175 
-188 IGTHVHR
+188 
-195 EKDHPASKTETDT
+195 
-208 ETETMGGG
+208 
-216 EVKVATVDVEG
+216 
-227 GDNMATLPV
+227 
-236 SRSHTAG
+236 
-243 STDSAEKN
+243 ST
-251 NAANKEM
+251 
-258 ELKNVMPQP
+258 PTYR
-267 LQRTSLFIVT
+267 RTSLFIVT
-277 SLVYAILLIV
+277 SLVYAIILIV

-302 PVLYYETFFTYLYG
+302 PVLYYESFFTYLYG
-316 TSILF
+316 VSILF

-336 NGGNGGSK
+336 NGGNNQ
-344 PKPQPK
+344 PKSPKK
-350 EKKAKKTKNADPA
+350 EKKSKKDKDPA
-363 DSKDAKGSKD
+363 DSKDAKGTKD
-373 SGKAGKGAAYQEAPV
+373 SGKGGKPSPYQDSQVE
-388 DAEVAVTPKN
+388 AEVAVTPKN

-510 EITIYHQKREADP
+510 EITLYHQKRENDP
-523 EASSIAHSIR
+523 NDSAIAQSIR
-533 QHALRHAGTVLRTHT
+533 QHALRHAGTVLRTHN
-548 GPNSEFE
+548 GPNEEFE
-555 VLDGEDVLP
+555 VLDGEDLLP
-564 KNVYKSD
+564 VNAYKTD
-571 NVLSKLVRN
+571 NVLSKLVRK

-586 KSLGM
+586 KTLGY
-591 GGGGGGDVT
+591 GSNEVADLAATTLNSITTT
-600 SSTTSMPITTTSA
+600 SSTTSTTT
-613 TMRAAYTTPGYQ
+613 RAPYTTPSYQ
-625 WHSTTMARKLKKF
+625 WQSTTMARKLKKF
-638 ITSTTAATSTMGSS
+638 ITSTTSATMGTSSSSSSS
-652 STTTSTSTTS
+652 STTTTTPATTTTTS
-662 TASSM
+662 TAM
-667 PSFNSDLSSSTTT
+667 PTTT
-680 SETPFNSLQRILSSA
+680 PLTTTTTTELPYNTYQNLYSSSA
-695 APSLTPIDVAAP
+695 APLVGDSLLSSSVAAD
-707 TLPAAVDGGATF
+707 TTSSFDGSSLASSVATF
-719 ATATASATATSGVS
+719 FS
-733 SFLNNLAASTPST
+733 NLMSSTPSPTTITTT
-746 SVSELTPASS
+746 STDATTTTIAAKT
-756 TESAVNIM
+756 TENSLNLI
-764 NNLFGP
+764 NNL
-770 GMENS
+770 MENS
-775 FQTYSD
+775 FQTYSG
-781 ISHEESNG
+781 ISHPESSSIMS
-789 LVAFENF
+789 FENY
-796 ESLDNIYPAAL
+796 ENLDNIYPAAL
-807 SSNIGTL
+807 SSNVGTL
-814 NSTACGRIDIMGT
+814 NSSACGRIDIMGT

-859 RYPGRMND
+859 RYPGRLSD
-867 EDLEHRLEVMLSR
+867 DDLEHRLEVMLSR

-910 VGALICLILFF
+910 VGAMISLILFF

-926 QKFSLLAIY
+926 QQFSLLAIY

-944 MAFAI
+944 MVFAI

-970 SLNDILLRI
+970 NLNDILLRI
-979 SAFGLFTYSVFSIIA
+979 SAFGLFTYSVFSVIS

-1007 VTTTGGVAVFQVI
+1007 VTTTSGVAVFQVI

-1074 VQLEFYGFVPW
+1074 VQLDFYGFVPW
-1085 SIIQRIT
+1085 AIIQRVT

>member
-85 PIDARR
+85 PIDVRR
-91 PKNANSP
+91 PKNANGNHPTVLTHPQKRVCYTFKPNPNKHSFMP
-98 DYNVNELGDVGIIG
+98 AKITVQGTYQTNPITGPIELW
-112 ALPYITDFFRVGQ
+112 
-125 LSGCGLL
+125 
-132 VYFFHRLPVSF
+132 
-143 PIHVHVIQCTATQ
+143 
-156 LLATRDAV
+156 
-164 FTIVPVTDQCN
+164 
-175 PFFAEPYTLMTRH
+175 
-188 IGTHVHR
+188 
-195 EKDHPASKTETDT
+195 
-208 ETETMGGG
+208 
-216 EVKVATVDVEG
+216 
-227 GDNMATLPV
+227 
-236 SRSHTAG
+236 
-243 STDSAEKN
+243 
-251 NAANKEM
+251 
-258 ELKNVMPQP
+258 
-267 LQRTSLFIVT
+267 TSLFIVT

-350 EKKAKKTKNADPA
+350 EKKSKKTKNADPA

-373 SGKAGKGAAYQEAPV
+373 SGKAAKGAAYQEAPV

-523 EASSIAHSIR
+523 DASSIAHSIR
-533 QHALRHAGTVLRTHT
+533 QHALRHAGTVLRTHA

-555 VLDGEDVLP
+555 VLDGEDLLP

-591 GGGGGGDVT
+591 GGSSSDVT
-600 SSTTSMPITTTSA
+600 STALPSTILPTTT
-613 TMRAAYTTPGYQ
+613 TTTTTRLPYTTPGYQ

-638 ITSTTAATSTMGSS
+638 ITSTTAATSTVGSS
-652 STTTSTSTTS
+652 SSSSSSSSTAFPSTISTSTMTTSTTIASNSPSSSIPFDLSTTS
-662 TASSM
+662 ES
-667 PSFNSDLSSSTTT
+667 
-680 SETPFNSLQRILSSA
+680 PFSGLQRILSSA
-695 APSLTPIDVAAP
+695 ASAASSSSSTPIDVADS
-707 TLPAAVDGGATF
+707 TLPAAANADGGAG
-719 ATATASATATSGVS
+719 SVS
-733 SFLNNLAASTPST
+733 SFLNNLAAASTPST
-746 SVSELTPASS
+746 AATAATATAAAAVSSS
-756 TESAVNIM
+756 TEGAVNIM

-781 ISHEESNG
+781 LSHDEASAGGG
-789 LVAFENF
+789 LVAFENL
-796 ESLDNIYPAAL
+796 ESLDSIYPAAL

-926 QKFSLLAIY
+926 QQFSLLAIY

-970 SLNDILLRI
+970 NLNDILLRI

-1074 VQLEFYGFVPW
+1074 VSRYVQLEFYGFVPW

>member
-6 YLHEMRER
+6 YIHEMRER

-23 QLENMER
+23 QLDNMER

-36 RQSATESHQVGTVV
+36 RQSASESNQ
-50 KLQGDGYHTS
+50 LQGDGYHTS

-91 PKNANSP
+91 PKNAKVCYTFKPNPNKYSFMP
-98 DYNVNELGDVGIIG
+98 AKITVQGTYETNPLTGPIELW
-112 ALPYITDFFRVGQ
+112 
-125 LSGCGLL
+125 
-132 VYFFHRLPVSF
+132 
-143 PIHVHVIQCTATQ
+143 
-156 LLATRDAV
+156 
-164 FTIVPVTDQCN
+164 
-175 PFFAEPYTLMTRH
+175 
-188 IGTHVHR
+188 
-195 EKDHPASKTETDT
+195 
-208 ETETMGGG
+208 
-216 EVKVATVDVEG
+216 
-227 GDNMATLPV
+227 
-236 SRSHTAG
+236 
-243 STDSAEKN
+243 
-251 NAANKEM
+251 
-258 ELKNVMPQP
+258 
-267 LQRTSLFIVT
+267 TSLFIVT

-316 TSILF
+316 VSILF

-336 NGGNGGSK
+336 NGGNGNGGSK

-350 EKKAKKTKNADPA
+350 EKKSKKAKNADPA

-373 SGKAGKGAAYQEAPV
+373 SGKAAKGAAYQVGFYAKTPV

-408 LTHGSFF
+408 PTHGSFF

-510 EITIYHQKREADP
+510 EITIYHQKNAP
-523 EASSIAHSIR
+523 EPGASSIAHSIR
-533 QHALRHAGTVLRTHT
+533 QHALRHAGTVLRTHA

-555 VLDGEDVLP
+555 VLDGEDLLP
-564 KNVYKSD
+564 KDVYKSD

-591 GGGGGGDVT
+591 GGDVA
-600 SSTTSMPITTTSA
+600 TTT
-613 TMRAAYTTPGYQ
+613 TTTTRAPYTTPGYQ

-638 ITSTTAATSTMGSS
+638 ITSTAASTAAGSGGSTTVSPGTTITTPSTTFS
-652 STTTSTSTTS
+652 PFTTTSSIISSTTS
-662 TASSM
+662 TGSSIITASTTVN
-667 PSFNSDLSSSTTT
+667 PLESSSSSGILG
-680 SETPFNSLQRILSSA
+680 SESSPFGGGLQRILSSA
-695 APSLTPIDVAAP
+695 APPSLAP
-707 TLPAAVDGGATF
+707 VDGFGSAAATPG
-719 ATATASATATSGVS
+719 SGNFNSNSFVD
-733 SFLNNLAASTPST
+733 SFLASTLS
-746 SVSELTPASS
+746 PAISS
-756 TESAVNIM
+756 TTEGGAAGSIM
-764 NNLFGP
+764 NNLFGQGP
-770 GMENS
+770 MENS
-775 FQTYSD
+775 FQTYTD
-781 ISHEESNG
+781 LGHEESTG
-789 LVAFENF
+789 LVSFENL

-926 QKFSLLAIY
+926 QQFSLLAIY

-949 LAIIIGFIRVK
+949 LAIIVGFIRVK

-970 SLNDILLRI
+970 NLNDILLRI

>member
-36 RQSATESHQVGTVV
+36 RQSATESHQ
-50 KLQGDGYHTS
+50 LQGDGYHTS

-85 PIDARR
+85 PIDVRR
-91 PKNANSP
+91 PKNA
-98 DYNVNELGDVGIIG
+98 
-112 ALPYITDFFRVGQ
+112 
-125 LSGCGLL
+125 
-132 VYFFHRLPVSF
+132 
-143 PIHVHVIQCTATQ
+143 
-156 LLATRDAV
+156 
-164 FTIVPVTDQCN
+164 
-175 PFFAEPYTLMTRH
+175 
-188 IGTHVHR
+188 
-195 EKDHPASKTETDT
+195 K
-208 ETETMGGG
+208 
-216 EVKVATVDVEG
+216 
-227 GDNMATLPV
+227 
-236 SRSHTAG
+236 
-243 STDSAEKN
+243 
-251 NAANKEM
+251 
-258 ELKNVMPQP
+258 
-267 LQRTSLFIVT
+267 TSLFIVT

-350 EKKAKKTKNADPA
+350 EKKSKKTKNADPA

-469 IFMNARLNIHRF
+469 IFMNARTRPPFQLNIHRF

-523 EASSIAHSIR
+523 DASSIAHSIR
-533 QHALRHAGTVLRTHT
+533 QHALRHAGTVLRTHA

-555 VLDGEDVLP
+555 VLDGEDLLP

-591 GGGGGGDVT
+591 GGSSSDVT
-600 SSTTSMPITTTSA
+600 STALPSTILPTTT
-613 TMRAAYTTPGYQ
+613 TTTTTTRLPYTTPGYQ

-638 ITSTTAATSTMGSS
+638 ITSTTAATSTVGSS
-652 STTTSTSTTS
+652 SSSSSSSSTAFPSTISTSTMTTSTTIASNSPSSSIPFDLSTTS
-662 TASSM
+662 ES
-667 PSFNSDLSSSTTT
+667 
-680 SETPFNSLQRILSSA
+680 PFSGLQRILSSA
-695 APSLTPIDVAAP
+695 ASAASSSSSTPIDVADS
-707 TLPAAVDGGATF
+707 TLPAAANADGGAG
-719 ATATASATATSGVS
+719 AGSVS
-733 SFLNNLAASTPST
+733 SFLNNLAAASTPST
-746 SVSELTPASS
+746 AATAATATAAAAVSSS
-756 TESAVNIM
+756 TEGAVNIM

-781 ISHEESNG
+781 LSHDEASAGGG
-789 LVAFENF
+789 LVAFENL
-796 ESLDNIYPAAL
+796 ESLDSIYPAAL

-926 QKFSLLAIY
+926 QQFSLLAIY

-970 SLNDILLRI
+970 NLNDILLRI

-1074 VQLEFYGFVPW
+1074 VSRYVQLEFYGFVPW

>member
-36 RQSATESHQVGTVV
+36 RQSATESNQVGTVV

-91 PKNANSP
+91 PKNAKVCYTFKPNPNKHSFMP
-98 DYNVNELGDVGIIG
+98 ANITVQGTYQTNPITGPIELW
-112 ALPYITDFFRVGQ
+112 
-125 LSGCGLL
+125 
-132 VYFFHRLPVSF
+132 
-143 PIHVHVIQCTATQ
+143 
-156 LLATRDAV
+156 
-164 FTIVPVTDQCN
+164 
-175 PFFAEPYTLMTRH
+175 
-188 IGTHVHR
+188 
-195 EKDHPASKTETDT
+195 
-208 ETETMGGG
+208 
-216 EVKVATVDVEG
+216 
-227 GDNMATLPV
+227 
-236 SRSHTAG
+236 
-243 STDSAEKN
+243 
-251 NAANKEM
+251 
-258 ELKNVMPQP
+258 
-267 LQRTSLFIVT
+267 TSLFIVT

-316 TSILF
+316 ASILF

-336 NGGNGGSK
+336 NGGVPK
-344 PKPQPK
+344 PKPPPK
-350 EKKAKKTKNADPA
+350 EKKSKKTKNADPA

-373 SGKAGKGAAYQEAPV
+373 SGKAGKGAAYQEAAT

-510 EITIYHQKREADP
+510 EITIHHQKLESDP
-523 EASSIAHSIR
+523 GASSIAHSIR
-533 QHALRHAGTVLRTHT
+533 QHALRHAGTVLRTHA
-548 GPNSEFE
+548 GPNNEFE

-564 KNVYKSD
+564 RSVYKSD

-591 GGGGGGDVT
+591 GGVVS
-600 SSTTSMPITTTSA
+600 SSTTSTTS
-613 TMRAAYTTPGYQ
+613 TTRAPYTTPGYQ

-652 STTTSTSTTS
+652 SSHIPTSSSSTST
-662 TASSM
+662 
-667 PSFNSDLSSSTTT
+667 SSTTT
-680 SETPFNSLQRILSSA
+680 TTAAMPTFTETSSSSFTSESPFNSMHRLFSSA
-695 APSLTPIDVAAP
+695 APSLTPVDVAAP
-707 TLPAAVDGGATF
+707 TLPAAADGNAF
-719 ATATASATATSGVS
+719 ASSAT
-733 SFLNNLAASTPST
+733 SFLNTLAAAASTPST
-746 SVSELTPASS
+746 NANVQQASS
-756 TESAVNIM
+756 TESAVNMM
-764 NNLFGP
+764 NNLLGR

-781 ISHEESNG
+781 LSHDESNG
-789 LVAFENF
+789 LITFDNL

-827 IVYDSAPYLYPF
+827 IVYDSAPFLYPF

-859 RYPGRMND
+859 RYPGRLND

-926 QKFSLLAIY
+926 QQFSLLAIY
-935 LADASHCIL
+935 LADASHIIL
-944 MAFAI
+944 MGFAI
-949 LAIIIGFIRVK
+949 LAIIVGFIRVK

-970 SLNDILLRI
+970 NLNDILLRI

-1007 VTTTGGVAVFQVI
+1007 VTTTGGMAVFQVI

-1074 VQLEFYGFVPW
+1074 VSRYVQLEFYGFVPW

>member
-6 YLHEMRER
+6 YIHEMRER

-36 RQSATESHQVGTVV
+36 RQSASESNQ
-50 KLQGDGYHTS
+50 LQGDGYHTS

-91 PKNANSP
+91 PKNAN
-98 DYNVNELGDVGIIG
+98 D
-112 ALPYITDFFRVGQ
+112 
-125 LSGCGLL
+125 
-132 VYFFHRLPVSF
+132 
-143 PIHVHVIQCTATQ
+143 
-156 LLATRDAV
+156 
-164 FTIVPVTDQCN
+164 
-175 PFFAEPYTLMTRH
+175 
-188 IGTHVHR
+188 
-195 EKDHPASKTETDT
+195 KHPAVLT
-208 ETETMGGG
+208 
-216 EVKVATVDVEG
+216 
-227 GDNMATLPV
+227 
-236 SRSHTAG
+236 R
-243 STDSAEKN
+243 
-251 NAANKEM
+251 
-258 ELKNVMPQP
+258 PQ
-267 LQRTSLFIVT
+267 QRTSLFIVT

-316 TSILF
+316 VSILF

-350 EKKAKKTKNADPA
+350 EKKSKKAKNADPA

-373 SGKAGKGAAYQEAPV
+373 SGKAAKGAAYQHTLAKFLEAPV

-415 LRVGAIAFGLGAMIY
+415 LRVGAIAFGLGGMIY

-510 EITIYHQKREADP
+510 EITIYHQKNEPEAG
-523 EASSIAHSIR
+523 ASSIAHSIR
-533 QHALRHAGTVLRTHT
+533 QHALRHAGTVLRTHA

-555 VLDGEDVLP
+555 VLDGEDILP
-564 KNVYKSD
+564 KDVYKSD

-591 GGGGGGDVT
+591 GGDQ
-600 SSTTSMPITTTSA
+600 SIASTTGGISTTT
-613 TMRAAYTTPGYQ
+613 TTTTRAPFTTPNYQ

-638 ITSTTAATSTMGSS
+638 ITSATTAATTAAGSS
-652 STTTSTSTTS
+652 ST
-662 TASSM
+662 A
-667 PSFNSDLSSSTTT
+667 SSTTISPTISSTTIPSTTISSTTIT
-680 SETPFNSLQRILSSA
+680 SSPTFSPFSPSTTTTTTTTTTAAALNLETSGSESPFGGLQRILSSA
-695 APSLTPIDVAAP
+695 APPSLAP
-707 TLPAAVDGGATF
+707 VDGFGS
-719 ATATASATATSGVS
+719 ASAATPVASAG
-733 SFLNNLAASTPST
+733 SFVDNFLASTLS
-746 SVSELTPASS
+746 PASS
-756 TESAVNIM
+756 TEGSASIM
-764 NNLFGP
+764 NNLFGQGP
-770 GMENS
+770 MENS

-781 ISHEESNG
+781 LGHEEATG
-789 LVAFENF
+789 LVSFENL

-926 QKFSLLAIY
+926 QQFSLLAIY

-949 LAIIIGFIRVK
+949 LAIIVGFIRVK

-970 SLNDILLRI
+970 NLNDILLRI

-1074 VQLEFYGFVPW
+1074 VSRYVQLEFYGFVPW

>member
-6 YLHEMRER
+6 YIHEMRER
-14 LLDQPRETL
+14 LLNEQNRESL
-23 QLENMER
+23 PLEQMER

-36 RQSATESHQVGTVV
+36 RQSAE
-50 KLQGDGYHTS
+50 LQQLHGDGYHTS
-60 PAHQRTPLVPHDL
+60 PAHQRTPLVPRDL

-85 PIDARR
+85 PIEVRR
-91 PKNANSP
+91 PKNA
-98 DYNVNELGDVGIIG
+98 
-112 ALPYITDFFRVGQ
+112 
-125 LSGCGLL
+125 
-132 VYFFHRLPVSF
+132 
-143 PIHVHVIQCTATQ
+143 
-156 LLATRDAV
+156 
-164 FTIVPVTDQCN
+164 
-175 PFFAEPYTLMTRH
+175 
-188 IGTHVHR
+188 
-195 EKDHPASKTETDT
+195 K
-208 ETETMGGG
+208 
-216 EVKVATVDVEG
+216 
-227 GDNMATLPV
+227 
-236 SRSHTAG
+236 
-243 STDSAEKN
+243 
-251 NAANKEM
+251 
-258 ELKNVMPQP
+258 
-267 LQRTSLFIVT
+267 TSLFIVT
-277 SLVYAILLIV
+277 SLVYAIILIV

-302 PVLYYETFFTYLYG
+302 PVLYYESFFTYLYG
-316 TSILF
+316 VSILF

-336 NGGNGGSK
+336 NGGNNQ
-344 PKPQPK
+344 PKSPKK
-350 EKKAKKTKNADPA
+350 EKKSKKSKEKDPA
-363 DSKDAKGSKD
+363 DSKDAKGTKD
-373 SGKAGKGAAYQEAPV
+373 SGKSKASPYQDSQA

-398 VRKRKTTHSD
+398 SRKRKTTHSD

-510 EITIYHQKREADP
+510 EITLYHQRRDP
-523 EASSIAHSIR
+523 DPNESSIGQSIR
-533 QHALRHAGTVLRTHT
+533 QHALRHAGTVLRTHY
-548 GPNSEFE
+548 GPNEEFE
-555 VLDGEDVLP
+555 VLDGEDLLP
-564 KNVYKSD
+564 KDAYTTNG
-571 NVLSKLVRN
+571 VLSKMLAK

-586 KSLGM
+586 KTLGM
-591 GGGGGGDVT
+591 GSNEVADPLT
-600 SSTTSMPITTTSA
+600 TTTSTTTTTT
-613 TMRAAYTTPGYQ
+613 TMRPAFTTPSYQ
-625 WHSTTMARKLKKF
+625 WQSTTVARKLKKF
-638 ITSTTAATSTMGSS
+638 ITSTTAAATMGTSSSTPS
-652 STTTSTSTTS
+652 STTTSTSTTTTTTTTALPATS
-662 TASSM
+662 PLATTTTTELPFNNFQQNLYSSTGSPLAAAVEHLASSPSTTAATTAGSAFDSSSVASSVASFFSSLMSSTPSSPITSTTTTTDIPISTTASSLA
-667 PSFNSDLSSSTTT
+667 DKTTESSLG
-680 SETPFNSLQRILSSA
+680 FI
-695 APSLTPIDVAAP
+695 
-707 TLPAAVDGGATF
+707 
-719 ATATASATATSGVS
+719 
-733 SFLNNLAASTPST
+733 NNLMKNSYQTFSGISHPEAASIVT
-746 SVSELTPASS
+746 
-756 TESAVNIM
+756 
-764 NNLFGP
+764 
-770 GMENS
+770 
-775 FQTYSD
+775 
-781 ISHEESNG
+781 
-789 LVAFENF
+789 FENF
-796 ESLDNIYPAAL
+796 ENLDNIYPAAL
-807 SSNIGTL
+807 SSNVGTL
-814 NSTACGRIDIMGT
+814 NSTACGRVDIMGT

-867 EDLEHRLEVMLSR
+867 DDLEHRLEVMLSR

-926 QKFSLLAIY
+926 QQFSLLAIY

-944 MAFAI
+944 MVFAI

-970 SLNDILLRI
+970 NLNDILLRI
-979 SAFGLFTYSVFSIIA
+979 SAFGLFTYSVFSVIS
-994 GSLKVLESEPSLL
+994 GSLKVLEHEPSLL
-1007 VTTTGGVAVFQVI
+1007 VTTTSAVAVLQVI

-1054 CNVAMFAIYTFEA
+1054 CNVAMFAIYTFDA
-1067 QKVFANP
+1067 QKVYANP
-1074 VQLEFYGFVPW
+1074 VQLDFYGYVPW
-1085 SIIQRIT
+1085 AIIQRVT

>member
-1 MQRCP
+1 
-6 YLHEMRER
+6 
-14 LLDQPRETL
+14 
-23 QLENMER
+23 
-30 ANLLDN
+30 
-36 RQSATESHQVGTVV
+36 
-50 KLQGDGYHTS
+50 
-60 PAHQRTPLVPHDL
+60 
-73 GEDFNLD
+73 
-80 FDDDF
+80 
-85 PIDARR
+85 
-91 PKNANSP
+91 
-98 DYNVNELGDVGIIG
+98 
-112 ALPYITDFFRVGQ
+112 
-125 LSGCGLL
+125 
-132 VYFFHRLPVSF
+132 
-143 PIHVHVIQCTATQ
+143 
-156 LLATRDAV
+156 
-164 FTIVPVTDQCN
+164 
-175 PFFAEPYTLMTRH
+175 
-188 IGTHVHR
+188 
-195 EKDHPASKTETDT
+195 
-208 ETETMGGG
+208 MGGG

-344 PKPQPK
+344 PKPPAK
-350 EKKAKKTKNADPA
+350 EKKSKKTKNADPA

-523 EASSIAHSIR
+523 DASSIAHSIR
-533 QHALRHAGTVLRTHT
+533 QHALRHAGTVLRTHS
-548 GPNSEFE
+548 GPNTEFE

-591 GGGGGGDVT
+591 GGDIT
-600 SSTTSMPITTTSA
+600 STSTTSTTT
-613 TMRAAYTTPGYQ
+613 TTTRAPYTTPGYQ

-638 ITSTTAATSTMGSS
+638 ITSTTAATSTIGSSSSSTSTAS
-652 STTTSTSTTS
+652 STTTSTTTS
-662 TASSM
+662 TTGLPFGSAATAADAAS
-667 PSFNSDLSSSTTT
+667 TT
-680 SETPFNSLQRILSSA
+680 SETPFNSLERILSSV
-695 APSLTPIDVAAP
+695 APSSQSPVDVSAS
-707 TLPAAVDGGATF
+707 TLPA
-719 ATATASATATSGVS
+719 ATSGVS
-733 SFLNNLAASTPST
+733 SFIDNLVSSSTAPSPTLGAST
-746 SVSELTPASS
+746 

-781 ISHEESNG
+781 LSHEESNG
-789 LVAFENF
+789 LIAFENL

-859 RYPGRMND
+859 RYPGRLND

-926 QKFSLLAIY
+926 QQFSLLAIY

-949 LAIIIGFIRVK
+949 LAIIVGFIRVK

-970 SLNDILLRI
+970 NLNDILLRI

-1074 VQLEFYGFVPW
+1074 VQLDFYGFVPW

>member
-36 RQSATESHQVGTVV
+36 RQSATESNQ
-50 KLQGDGYHTS
+50 LQGDGYHTS

-91 PKNANSP
+91 PKNA
-98 DYNVNELGDVGIIG
+98 
-112 ALPYITDFFRVGQ
+112 
-125 LSGCGLL
+125 
-132 VYFFHRLPVSF
+132 
-143 PIHVHVIQCTATQ
+143 
-156 LLATRDAV
+156 
-164 FTIVPVTDQCN
+164 
-175 PFFAEPYTLMTRH
+175 
-188 IGTHVHR
+188 
-195 EKDHPASKTETDT
+195 K
-208 ETETMGGG
+208 
-216 EVKVATVDVEG
+216 
-227 GDNMATLPV
+227 
-236 SRSHTAG
+236 
-243 STDSAEKN
+243 
-251 NAANKEM
+251 
-258 ELKNVMPQP
+258 
-267 LQRTSLFIVT
+267 TSLFIVT

-344 PKPQPK
+344 PKPPAK
-350 EKKAKKTKNADPA
+350 EKKSKKTKNADPA

-469 IFMNARLNIHRF
+469 IFMNARTRPPFQLNIHRF

-523 EASSIAHSIR
+523 DASSIAHSIR
-533 QHALRHAGTVLRTHT
+533 QHALRHAGTVLRTHS
-548 GPNSEFE
+548 GPNTEFE

-591 GGGGGGDVT
+591 GGDIT
-600 SSTTSMPITTTSA
+600 STSTTSTTT
-613 TMRAAYTTPGYQ
+613 TTTRAPYTTPGYQ

-638 ITSTTAATSTMGSS
+638 ITSTTAATSTIGSSSSSTSTAS
-652 STTTSTSTTS
+652 STTTSTTTS
-662 TASSM
+662 TTGLPFGSAATAADAAS
-667 PSFNSDLSSSTTT
+667 TT
-680 SETPFNSLQRILSSA
+680 SETPFNSLERILSSV
-695 APSLTPIDVAAP
+695 APSSQSPVDVSAS
-707 TLPAAVDGGATF
+707 TLPA
-719 ATATASATATSGVS
+719 ATSGVS
-733 SFLNNLAASTPST
+733 SFIDNLVSSSTAPSPTLGAST
-746 SVSELTPASS
+746 

-781 ISHEESNG
+781 LSHEESNG
-789 LVAFENF
+789 LIAFENL

-859 RYPGRMND
+859 RYPGRLND

-926 QKFSLLAIY
+926 QQFSLLAIY

-949 LAIIIGFIRVK
+949 LAIIVGFIRVK

-970 SLNDILLRI
+970 NLNDILLRI

-1074 VQLEFYGFVPW
+1074 VSRYVQLDFYGFVPW

>member
-6 YLHEMRER
+6 YIHEMRER
-14 LLDQPRETL
+14 LLDQPRETTL

-36 RQSATESHQVGTVV
+36 RQSAASESNQVGTVV
-50 KLQGDGYHTS
+50 KLHGDGYHTS

-91 PKNANSP
+91 PKNANVKSHP
-98 DYNVNELGDVGIIG
+98 HAVHLTKPQKRVCYTFKPNPNKYSFMPANITVQGTYQTNPITGPIELW
-112 ALPYITDFFRVGQ
+112 
-125 LSGCGLL
+125 
-132 VYFFHRLPVSF
+132 
-143 PIHVHVIQCTATQ
+143 
-156 LLATRDAV
+156 
-164 FTIVPVTDQCN
+164 
-175 PFFAEPYTLMTRH
+175 
-188 IGTHVHR
+188 
-195 EKDHPASKTETDT
+195 
-208 ETETMGGG
+208 
-216 EVKVATVDVEG
+216 
-227 GDNMATLPV
+227 
-236 SRSHTAG
+236 
-243 STDSAEKN
+243 
-251 NAANKEM
+251 
-258 ELKNVMPQP
+258 
-267 LQRTSLFIVT
+267 TSLFIVT

-350 EKKAKKTKNADPA
+350 EKKSKKSKNADPA

-373 SGKAGKGAAYQEAPV
+373 SGKAGKAGATAAYQEAPV

-523 EASSIAHSIR
+523 NASSIGYSIR
-533 QHALRHAGTVLRTHT
+533 QHALRHAGTVLRTHA
-548 GPNSEFE
+548 GPNTEFE
-555 VLDGEDVLP
+555 VLDGEDLLP

-571 NVLSKLVRN
+571 NVLSKMLRN
-580 TVDGIS
+580 TVNGIS

-591 GGGGGGDVT
+591 GGGDDIAI
-600 SSTTSMPITTTSA
+600 SSTTTTT
-613 TMRAAYTTPGYQ
+613 TRAPYTTPGYQ
-625 WHSTTMARKLKKF
+625 WPSTTMARKLKKF
-638 ITSTTAATSTMGSS
+638 ITSATTAATTAGGGGGTSTMST
-652 STTTSTSTTS
+652 TTTSTTSIPITTTRTS
-662 TASSM
+662 TMASLI
-667 PSFNSDLSSSTTT
+667 DSSPT
-680 SETPFNSLQRILSSA
+680 SESPFGSLQRLFSSA
-695 APSLTPIDVAAP
+695 APSPTSHIAPNDVSAA
-707 TLPAAVDGGATF
+707 TG
-719 ATATASATATSGVS
+719 SA
-733 SFLNNLAASTPST
+733 FLNQL
-746 SVSELTPASS
+746 ASS
-756 TESAVNIM
+756 TSTLSPSSTIAAAAATTTTSTTEGAVNIM

-770 GMENS
+770 GIENS

-781 ISHEESNG
+781 ISHDDAAGG
-789 LVAFENF
+789 LVAFENL

-859 RYPGRMND
+859 RYPGRLND

-926 QKFSLLAIY
+926 QKFSLLAVY

-949 LAIIIGFIRVK
+949 LAIIVGFIRVK

-970 SLNDILLRI
+970 NLNDILLRI

>member
-6 YLHEMRER
+6 YIHEMRER
-14 LLDQPRETL
+14 LLNDQNRESL
-23 QLENMER
+23 PLEQMER

-36 RQSATESHQVGTVV
+36 RQSAELQQVGTIV
-50 KLQGDGYHTS
+50 KLNGDGYHTS
-60 PAHQRTPLVPHDL
+60 PAHQRTPLVPRDL

-85 PIDARR
+85 PIEVRR
-91 PKNANSP
+91 PKNAKVVYSLKPNSNNRSYLP
-98 DYNVNELGDVGIIG
+98 ANITVHGTYHTNIITGPIELW
-112 ALPYITDFFRVGQ
+112 
-125 LSGCGLL
+125 
-132 VYFFHRLPVSF
+132 
-143 PIHVHVIQCTATQ
+143 
-156 LLATRDAV
+156 
-164 FTIVPVTDQCN
+164 
-175 PFFAEPYTLMTRH
+175 
-188 IGTHVHR
+188 
-195 EKDHPASKTETDT
+195 
-208 ETETMGGG
+208 
-216 EVKVATVDVEG
+216 
-227 GDNMATLPV
+227 
-236 SRSHTAG
+236 
-243 STDSAEKN
+243 
-251 NAANKEM
+251 
-258 ELKNVMPQP
+258 
-267 LQRTSLFIVT
+267 TSLFIVT
-277 SLVYAILLIV
+277 SLVYAIILIV

-302 PVLYYETFFTYLYG
+302 PVLYYESFFTYLYG
-316 TSILF
+316 VSILF

-336 NGGNGGSK
+336 NGGNNQ
-344 PKPQPK
+344 PKSPKK
-350 EKKAKKTKNADPA
+350 EKKSKKKEKDPA

-373 SGKAGKGAAYQEAPV
+373 SGKSGKPSPYQLSTCCKGVAVFVYIVILIALIFHFILVFHWTVSMVVFLILLILHYLLIPKFLRASDTQV

-398 VRKRKTTHSD
+398 TRKRKTTHSD

-510 EITIYHQKREADP
+510 EITLYHQRRESDP
-523 EASSIAHSIR
+523 NESSIGQSIR
-533 QHALRHAGTVLRTHT
+533 QHALRHAGTVLRTHY
-548 GPNSEFE
+548 GPNEEFE
-555 VLDGEDVLP
+555 VLDGEDLLP
-564 KNVYKSD
+564 KNAYTT
-571 NVLSKLVRN
+571 NGALSKMLAK

-586 KSLGM
+586 KTLGM
-591 GGGGGGDVT
+591 GSNEIADVVT
-600 SSTTSMPITTTSA
+600 TTTTTTARPAFTTPSYQWQSTTV
-613 TMRAAYTTPGYQ
+613 
-625 WHSTTMARKLKKF
+625 ARKLKKF
-638 ITSTTAATSTMGSS
+638 ITSTTAAATMGTSP
-652 STTTSTSTTS
+652 TTTST
-662 TASSM
+662 
-667 PSFNSDLSSSTTT
+667 TTT
-680 SETPFNSLQRILSSA
+680 TTTTALPITSPLATTTTTELPFNSYQHLYTTTAS
-695 APSLTPIDVAAP
+695 
-707 TLPAAVDGGATF
+707 PAAAMAAAADH
-719 ATATASATATSGVS
+719 
-733 SFLNNLAASTPST
+733 LAASNGGASEAAATAASSFDSSHVASSVASFFSSLISSTPSPIT
-746 SVSELTPASS
+746 TTTTNNPITVSSS
-756 TESAVNIM
+756 MTDKATENSFGLI
-764 NNLFGP
+764 NNL
-770 GMENS
+770 MENS
-775 FQTYSD
+775 FQTFSG
-781 ISHEESNG
+781 ISHPEAASI
-789 LVAFENF
+789 VTFENY
-796 ESLDNIYPAAL
+796 ENLDNIYPAAL
-807 SSNIGTL
+807 SSNVGTL
-814 NSTACGRIDIMGT
+814 NSTACGRVDIMGT

-867 EDLEHRLEVMLSR
+867 DDLEHRLEVMLSR

-926 QKFSLLAIY
+926 QQFSLLAIY

-944 MAFAI
+944 MVFAI

-970 SLNDILLRI
+970 NLNDILLRI
-979 SAFGLFTYSVFSIIA
+979 SAFGLFTYSVFSVIS
-994 GSLKVLESEPSLL
+994 GSLKVLEHEPSLL
-1007 VTTTGGVAVFQVI
+1007 VTTTSAVAVLQVI

-1054 CNVAMFAIYTFEA
+1054 CNVAMFAIYTFDA
-1067 QKVFANP
+1067 QKVYANP
-1074 VQLEFYGFVPW
+1074 VSRYVQLDFYGFVPW
-1085 SIIQRIT
+1085 AIIQRVT

>member
-6 YLHEMRER
+6 YIHEMRER
-14 LLDQPRETL
+14 LLNDQPRESVPL
-23 QLENMER
+23 QQMER

-36 RQSATESHQVGTVV
+36 RQSADSNQLHA
-50 KLQGDGYHTS
+50 DGYHTS
-60 PAHQRTPLVPHDL
+60 PAHQRTPLVPRDL

-91 PKNANSP
+91 PKNA
-98 DYNVNELGDVGIIG
+98 
-112 ALPYITDFFRVGQ
+112 
-125 LSGCGLL
+125 
-132 VYFFHRLPVSF
+132 
-143 PIHVHVIQCTATQ
+143 
-156 LLATRDAV
+156 
-164 FTIVPVTDQCN
+164 
-175 PFFAEPYTLMTRH
+175 
-188 IGTHVHR
+188 
-195 EKDHPASKTETDT
+195 K
-208 ETETMGGG
+208 
-216 EVKVATVDVEG
+216 
-227 GDNMATLPV
+227 
-236 SRSHTAG
+236 
-243 STDSAEKN
+243 
-251 NAANKEM
+251 
-258 ELKNVMPQP
+258 
-267 LQRTSLFIVT
+267 TSLFIVT
-277 SLVYAILLIV
+277 SLVYAIILIV

-316 TSILF
+316 VSILF

-336 NGGNGGSK
+336 NGGSK
-344 PKPQPK
+344 PKSPPK
-350 EKKAKKTKNADPA
+350 EKKSKKKVPDPA

-373 SGKAGKGAAYQEAPV
+373 SGKSGKPSPYQDSQAE
-388 DAEVAVTPKN
+388 AEVAVTTKN

-408 LTHGSFF
+408 PTHGSFF
-415 LRVGAIAFGLGAMIY
+415 LRVGAIAFGLGGMIY

-510 EITIYHQKREADP
+510 EITLYHQRREPDP
-523 EASSIAHSIR
+523 EASSIAKSIR
-533 QHALRHAGTVLRTHT
+533 QHALRHAGTVLRTHA
-548 GPNSEFE
+548 GPNEEFE
-555 VLDGEDVLP
+555 VLDGEDLLP
-564 KNVYKSD
+564 ANAYKTD
-571 NVLSKLVRN
+571 NVLSKLVRK

-591 GGGGGGDVT
+591 GAAAGANANAALT
-600 SSTTSMPITTTSA
+600 TLLTSTTKPLTSTITTT
-613 TMRAAYTTPGYQ
+613 TTTTTTQRPYFTTPSYQ
-625 WHSTTMARKLKKF
+625 WQSTTMARKLKKF
-638 ITSTTAATSTMGSS
+638 ITSTTAATTTTLGTTPTTP
-652 STTTSTSTTS
+652 STTTML
-662 TASSM
+662 ASS
-667 PSFNSDLSSSTTT
+667 PITTT
-680 SETPFNSLQRILSSA
+680 TTTTTTTETPFRHHFEHSAFTTA
-695 APSLTPIDVAAP
+695 APSVATDYLTSS
-707 TLPAAVDGGATF
+707 THGPAADLAST
-719 ATATASATATSGVS
+719 TAESVSTSFGTGIASFFSNFVS
-733 SFLNNLAASTPST
+733 STPST
-746 SVSELTPASS
+746 TVTTSTPS
-756 TESAVNIM
+756 TTTENALNVM
-764 NNLFGP
+764 TNLLGP
-770 GMENS
+770 GMNN
-775 FQTYSD
+775 FQTYSE
-781 ISHEESNG
+781 ISHPESTG
-789 LVAFENF
+789 IVSFDSL

-814 NSTACGRIDIMGT
+814 NSTACGRVDIMGT
-827 IVYDSAPYLYPF
+827 IVYDSAPFLYPF

-886 QQARSGRVD
+886 HQARSGRVD

-926 QKFSLLAIY
+926 QQFSLLAIY

-944 MAFAI
+944 MAFAV

-970 SLNDILLRI
+970 NLNDILLRI
-979 SAFGLFTYSVFSIIA
+979 SAFGLFTYSIFGVIA
-994 GSLKVLESEPSLL
+994 GSLKALESEPNLL
-1007 VTTTGGVAVFQVI
+1007 VMTTSAVAVFQVI

-1074 VQLEFYGFVPW
+1074 VQLDFYGFVPW
-1085 SIIQRIT
+1085 SIIQRVT

-1101 HSAVTLAEIWKT
+1101 HSAVALAEIWKT

>member
-6 YLHEMRER
+6 YIHEMRER
-14 LLDQPRETL
+14 LLDQPRETP

-30 ANLLDN
+30 ATLLDN
-36 RQSATESHQVGTVV
+36 RQSASESNQ
-50 KLQGDGYHTS
+50 LQGDGYHTS

-91 PKNANSP
+91 PKNAN
-98 DYNVNELGDVGIIG
+98 G
-112 ALPYITDFFRVGQ
+112 
-125 LSGCGLL
+125 
-132 VYFFHRLPVSF
+132 
-143 PIHVHVIQCTATQ
+143 
-156 LLATRDAV
+156 
-164 FTIVPVTDQCN
+164 
-175 PFFAEPYTLMTRH
+175 
-188 IGTHVHR
+188 
-195 EKDHPASKTETDT
+195 KHPAVLT
-208 ETETMGGG
+208 
-216 EVKVATVDVEG
+216 
-227 GDNMATLPV
+227 
-236 SRSHTAG
+236 R
-243 STDSAEKN
+243 
-251 NAANKEM
+251 
-258 ELKNVMPQP
+258 PQ
-267 LQRTSLFIVT
+267 QRTSLFIVT

-316 TSILF
+316 VSILF

-350 EKKAKKTKNADPA
+350 EKKSKKAKNADPA
-363 DSKDAKGSKD
+363 DSKEAKGSKD
-373 SGKAGKGAAYQEAPV
+373 SGKAAKGAAYQHTMAKFLEAPV

-510 EITIYHQKREADP
+510 EITIYHQKHEPEAG
-523 EASSIAHSIR
+523 ASSIAHSIR
-533 QHALRHAGTVLRTHT
+533 QHALRHAGTVLRTHA

-555 VLDGEDVLP
+555 VLDGEDLLP
-564 KNVYKSD
+564 KDGYKGD

-580 TVDGIS
+580 TVNGIS

-591 GGGGGGDVT
+591 GGDQVVA
-600 SSTTSMPITTTSA
+600 STTTTT
-613 TMRAAYTTPGYQ
+613 TRAPFTTPNYQ

-638 ITSTTAATSTMGSS
+638 ITSATTAATTAAGSS
-652 STTTSTSTTS
+652 SST
-662 TASSM
+662 
-667 PSFNSDLSSSTTT
+667 SSTTISPTT
-680 SETPFNSLQRILSSA
+680 SSTTIPPTTSSTTISPSTTFNPFSTTAALNLETSGSDSPFGGLQRVLSSA
-695 APSLTPIDVAAP
+695 APPSLAP
-707 TLPAAVDGGATF
+707 VDGFGSAATP
-719 ATATASATATSGVS
+719 TPVSGPGSFVD
-733 SFLNNLAASTPST
+733 SFLASTLS
-746 SVSELTPASS
+746 PASS
-756 TESAVNIM
+756 TEGSASIM
-764 NNLFGP
+764 NNLFGQGP
-770 GMENS
+770 MENS
-775 FQTYSD
+775 FQTYTD
-781 ISHEESNG
+781 LGHEEATG
-789 LVAFENF
+789 LVSFENL

-926 QKFSLLAIY
+926 QQFSLLAIY

-949 LAIIIGFIRVK
+949 LAIIVGFIRVK

-970 SLNDILLRI
+970 NLNDILLRI

-1074 VQLEFYGFVPW
+1074 VSRYVQLEFYGFVPW

>member
-36 RQSATESHQVGTVV
+36 RQSATESNQVGTVV

-91 PKNANSP
+91 PKNANGNHPQVLTKPQKRVCYTFKPNPNKHSFMP
-98 DYNVNELGDVGIIG
+98 AKITVQGTYQTNPITGPIELW
-112 ALPYITDFFRVGQ
+112 
-125 LSGCGLL
+125 
-132 VYFFHRLPVSF
+132 
-143 PIHVHVIQCTATQ
+143 
-156 LLATRDAV
+156 
-164 FTIVPVTDQCN
+164 
-175 PFFAEPYTLMTRH
+175 
-188 IGTHVHR
+188 
-195 EKDHPASKTETDT
+195 
-208 ETETMGGG
+208 
-216 EVKVATVDVEG
+216 
-227 GDNMATLPV
+227 
-236 SRSHTAG
+236 
-243 STDSAEKN
+243 
-251 NAANKEM
+251 
-258 ELKNVMPQP
+258 
-267 LQRTSLFIVT
+267 TSLFIVT

-344 PKPQPK
+344 PKPPAK
-350 EKKAKKTKNADPA
+350 EKKSKKTKNADPA

-469 IFMNARLNIHRF
+469 IFMNARTRPPFQLNIHRF

-523 EASSIAHSIR
+523 DASSIAHSIR
-533 QHALRHAGTVLRTHT
+533 QHALRHAGTVLRTHS
-548 GPNSEFE
+548 GPNTEFE

-591 GGGGGGDVT
+591 GGDIT
-600 SSTTSMPITTTSA
+600 STSTTSTTT
-613 TMRAAYTTPGYQ
+613 TTTRAPYTTPGYQ

-638 ITSTTAATSTMGSS
+638 ITSTTAATSTIGSSSSSTSTAS
-652 STTTSTSTTS
+652 STTTSTITSTTGLPFGS
-662 TASSM
+662 AATAADAAS
-667 PSFNSDLSSSTTT
+667 TT
-680 SETPFNSLQRILSSA
+680 SETPFNSLERILSSV
-695 APSLTPIDVAAP
+695 APSSQSPVDVSAS
-707 TLPAAVDGGATF
+707 TLPA
-719 ATATASATATSGVS
+719 ATSGVS
-733 SFLNNLAASTPST
+733 SFIDNLVSSSTAPSPTLGAST
-746 SVSELTPASS
+746 

-781 ISHEESNG
+781 LSHEESNG
-789 LVAFENF
+789 LIAFENL

-859 RYPGRMND
+859 RYPGRLND

-926 QKFSLLAIY
+926 QQFSLLAIY

-949 LAIIIGFIRVK
+949 LAIIVGFIRVK

-970 SLNDILLRI
+970 NLNDILLRI

-1074 VQLEFYGFVPW
+1074 VQLDFYGFVPW

>member
-6 YLHEMRER
+6 YIHEMRER
-14 LLDQPRETL
+14 LLDQPRETP

-30 ANLLDN
+30 ATLLDN
-36 RQSATESHQVGTVV
+36 RQSASESNQVGTVV

-91 PKNANSP
+91 PKNAKVCYTFKPNPNKFSFMP
-98 DYNVNELGDVGIIG
+98 AKITVQGTYETNPITGPIELW
-112 ALPYITDFFRVGQ
+112 
-125 LSGCGLL
+125 
-132 VYFFHRLPVSF
+132 
-143 PIHVHVIQCTATQ
+143 
-156 LLATRDAV
+156 
-164 FTIVPVTDQCN
+164 
-175 PFFAEPYTLMTRH
+175 
-188 IGTHVHR
+188 
-195 EKDHPASKTETDT
+195 
-208 ETETMGGG
+208 
-216 EVKVATVDVEG
+216 
-227 GDNMATLPV
+227 
-236 SRSHTAG
+236 
-243 STDSAEKN
+243 
-251 NAANKEM
+251 
-258 ELKNVMPQP
+258 
-267 LQRTSLFIVT
+267 TSLFIVT

-316 TSILF
+316 VSILF

-350 EKKAKKTKNADPA
+350 EKKSKKAKNADPA
-363 DSKDAKGSKD
+363 DSKEAKGSKD
-373 SGKAGKGAAYQEAPV
+373 SGKAAKGAAYQHTMAKFLEAPV

-510 EITIYHQKREADP
+510 EITIYHQKHEPEAG
-523 EASSIAHSIR
+523 ASSIAHSIR
-533 QHALRHAGTVLRTHT
+533 QHALRHAGTVLRTHA

-555 VLDGEDVLP
+555 VLDGEDLLP
-564 KNVYKSD
+564 KDGYKGD

-580 TVDGIS
+580 TVNGIS

-591 GGGGGGDVT
+591 GGDQVVT
-600 SSTTSMPITTTSA
+600 SSTTTTT
-613 TMRAAYTTPGYQ
+613 RAPFTTPNYQ

-638 ITSTTAATSTMGSS
+638 ITSATTAATTAAGSS
-652 STTTSTSTTS
+652 SST
-662 TASSM
+662 
-667 PSFNSDLSSSTTT
+667 SSTTISPTT
-680 SETPFNSLQRILSSA
+680 SSTTIPPTTSSTTISPSTTFNPFSTTAALNLETSGSDSPFGGLQRVLSSVA
-695 APSLTPIDVAAP
+695 PPSLAP
-707 TLPAAVDGGATF
+707 VDGFGSAATP
-719 ATATASATATSGVS
+719 TPVSGPGSFVD
-733 SFLNNLAASTPST
+733 SFLTSTLS
-746 SVSELTPASS
+746 PASS
-756 TESAVNIM
+756 TEGSASIM
-764 NNLFGP
+764 NNLFGQGP
-770 GMENS
+770 MENS
-775 FQTYSD
+775 FQTYTD
-781 ISHEESNG
+781 LGHEEATG
-789 LVAFENF
+789 LVSFENL

-926 QKFSLLAIY
+926 QQFSLLAIY

-970 SLNDILLRI
+970 NLNDILLRI

-1074 VQLEFYGFVPW
+1074 VSRYVQLEFYGFVPW

>member
-6 YLHEMRER
+6 YIHEMRER

-36 RQSATESHQVGTVV
+36 RQSASESNQVGTVV

-91 PKNANSP
+91 PKNAN
-98 DYNVNELGDVGIIG
+98 G
-112 ALPYITDFFRVGQ
+112 
-125 LSGCGLL
+125 
-132 VYFFHRLPVSF
+132 
-143 PIHVHVIQCTATQ
+143 
-156 LLATRDAV
+156 
-164 FTIVPVTDQCN
+164 
-175 PFFAEPYTLMTRH
+175 
-188 IGTHVHR
+188 
-195 EKDHPASKTETDT
+195 KHPAVLTRPQQRVCYTFKPNPNKYSFMPAKITVQGTYETNPIT
-208 ETETMGGG
+208 G
-216 EVKVATVDVEG
+216 
-227 GDNMATLPV
+227 PI
-236 SRSHTAG
+236 
-243 STDSAEKN
+243 
-251 NAANKEM
+251 
-258 ELKNVMPQP
+258 ELW
-267 LQRTSLFIVT
+267 TSLFIVT

-316 TSILF
+316 VSILF

-350 EKKAKKTKNADPA
+350 EKKSKKAKNADPA

-373 SGKAGKGAAYQEAPV
+373 SGKAAKGAAYQHSLAKFLEAPV

-510 EITIYHQKREADP
+510 EITIYHQKNEPEAG
-523 EASSIAHSIR
+523 ASSIAHSIR
-533 QHALRHAGTVLRTHT
+533 QHALRHAGTVLRTHA

-555 VLDGEDVLP
+555 VLDGEDILP
-564 KNVYKSD
+564 KDVYKSD

-591 GGGGGGDVT
+591 GGEQVLA
-600 SSTTSMPITTTSA
+600 STTSTTT
-613 TMRAAYTTPGYQ
+613 TTTRAPGFTTPGYQ

-638 ITSTTAATSTMGSS
+638 ITSATTAATTAAGSS
-652 STTTSTSTTS
+652 SSTSSTTISPSSTASSTTIPPTTTST
-662 TASSM
+662 AI
-667 PSFNSDLSSSTTT
+667 PLSSTTFSPFSPTTTAALNLET
-680 SETPFNSLQRILSSA
+680 SGSESPFGGLQRILSSA
-695 APSLTPIDVAAP
+695 APPSLAP
-707 TLPAAVDGGATF
+707 VDGFGSAATPVPVSG
-719 ATATASATATSGVS
+719 SAAG
-733 SFLNNLAASTPST
+733 SFVDNFLASTLS
-746 SVSELTPASS
+746 PASS
-756 TESAVNIM
+756 TEGSASIM
-764 NNLFGP
+764 NNLFGQGP
-770 GMENS
+770 MENS
-775 FQTYSD
+775 FQTYTD
-781 ISHEESNG
+781 LGHEEATG
-789 LVAFENF
+789 LVSFENF
-796 ESLDNIYPAAL
+796 ESLDSIYPAAL

-926 QKFSLLAIY
+926 QQFSLLAIY

-949 LAIIIGFIRVK
+949 LAIIVGFIRVK

-970 SLNDILLRI
+970 NLNDILLRI

-1074 VQLEFYGFVPW
+1074 VSRYVQLEFYGFVPW

>member
-6 YLHEMRER
+6 YIHEMRER

-36 RQSATESHQVGTVV
+36 RQSASESNQVGTVV

-91 PKNANSP
+91 PKNA
-98 DYNVNELGDVGIIG
+98 
-112 ALPYITDFFRVGQ
+112 
-125 LSGCGLL
+125 
-132 VYFFHRLPVSF
+132 
-143 PIHVHVIQCTATQ
+143 
-156 LLATRDAV
+156 
-164 FTIVPVTDQCN
+164 
-175 PFFAEPYTLMTRH
+175 
-188 IGTHVHR
+188 
-195 EKDHPASKTETDT
+195 K
-208 ETETMGGG
+208 
-216 EVKVATVDVEG
+216 
-227 GDNMATLPV
+227 
-236 SRSHTAG
+236 
-243 STDSAEKN
+243 
-251 NAANKEM
+251 
-258 ELKNVMPQP
+258 
-267 LQRTSLFIVT
+267 TSLFIVT

-316 TSILF
+316 VSILF

-350 EKKAKKTKNADPA
+350 EKKSKKAKNADPA

-373 SGKAGKGAAYQEAPV
+373 SGKAAKGAAYQHTLAKFLEAPV

-415 LRVGAIAFGLGAMIY
+415 LRVGAIAFGLGGMIY

-510 EITIYHQKREADP
+510 EITIYHQKNEPEAG
-523 EASSIAHSIR
+523 ASSIAHSIR
-533 QHALRHAGTVLRTHT
+533 QHALRHAGTVLRTHA

-555 VLDGEDVLP
+555 VLDGEDILP
-564 KNVYKSD
+564 KDVYKSD

-591 GGGGGGDVT
+591 GGDQ
-600 SSTTSMPITTTSA
+600 SIASTTGGISTTT
-613 TMRAAYTTPGYQ
+613 TTTTRAPFTTPNYQ

-638 ITSTTAATSTMGSS
+638 ITSATTAATTAAGSS
-652 STTTSTSTTS
+652 ST
-662 TASSM
+662 A
-667 PSFNSDLSSSTTT
+667 SSTTISPTISSTTIPSTTISSTTIT
-680 SETPFNSLQRILSSA
+680 SSPTFSPFSPSTTTTTTTTTTAAALNLETSGSESPFGGLQRILSSA
-695 APSLTPIDVAAP
+695 APPSLAP
-707 TLPAAVDGGATF
+707 VDGFGS
-719 ATATASATATSGVS
+719 ASAATPVASAG
-733 SFLNNLAASTPST
+733 SFVDNFLASTLS
-746 SVSELTPASS
+746 PASS
-756 TESAVNIM
+756 TEGSASIM
-764 NNLFGP
+764 NNLFGQGP
-770 GMENS
+770 MENS

-781 ISHEESNG
+781 LGHEEATG
-789 LVAFENF
+789 LVSFENL

-926 QKFSLLAIY
+926 QQFSLLAIY

-949 LAIIIGFIRVK
+949 LAIIVGFIRVK

-970 SLNDILLRI
+970 NLNDILLRI

-1074 VQLEFYGFVPW
+1074 VSRYVQLEFYGFVPW

>member
-6 YLHEMRER
+6 YIHEMRER
-14 LLDQPRETL
+14 LLNDQNRESL
-23 QLENMER
+23 PLEQMER

-36 RQSATESHQVGTVV
+36 RQSAE
-50 KLQGDGYHTS
+50 LQQLNGDGYHTS
-60 PAHQRTPLVPHDL
+60 PAHQRTPLVPRDL

-85 PIDARR
+85 PIEVRR
-91 PKNANSP
+91 PKNA
-98 DYNVNELGDVGIIG
+98 
-112 ALPYITDFFRVGQ
+112 
-125 LSGCGLL
+125 
-132 VYFFHRLPVSF
+132 
-143 PIHVHVIQCTATQ
+143 
-156 LLATRDAV
+156 
-164 FTIVPVTDQCN
+164 
-175 PFFAEPYTLMTRH
+175 
-188 IGTHVHR
+188 
-195 EKDHPASKTETDT
+195 K
-208 ETETMGGG
+208 
-216 EVKVATVDVEG
+216 
-227 GDNMATLPV
+227 
-236 SRSHTAG
+236 
-243 STDSAEKN
+243 
-251 NAANKEM
+251 
-258 ELKNVMPQP
+258 
-267 LQRTSLFIVT
+267 TSLFIVT
-277 SLVYAILLIV
+277 SLVYAIILIV

-302 PVLYYETFFTYLYG
+302 PVLYYESFFTYLYG
-316 TSILF
+316 VSILF

-336 NGGNGGSK
+336 NGGNNQ
-344 PKPQPK
+344 PKSPKK
-350 EKKAKKTKNADPA
+350 EKKSKKKEKDPA

-373 SGKAGKGAAYQEAPV
+373 SGKSGKPSPYQDTQV

-398 VRKRKTTHSD
+398 TRKRKTTHSD

-510 EITIYHQKREADP
+510 EITLYHQRRESDP
-523 EASSIAHSIR
+523 NESSIGQSIR
-533 QHALRHAGTVLRTHT
+533 QHALRHAGTVLRTHY
-548 GPNSEFE
+548 GPNEEFE
-555 VLDGEDVLP
+555 VLDGEDLLP
-564 KNVYKSD
+564 KNAYTT
-571 NVLSKLVRN
+571 NGALSKMLAK

-586 KSLGM
+586 KTLGM
-591 GGGGGGDVT
+591 GSNEIADVVT
-600 SSTTSMPITTTSA
+600 TTTTTTARPAFTTPSYQWQSTTV
-613 TMRAAYTTPGYQ
+613 
-625 WHSTTMARKLKKF
+625 ARKLKKF
-638 ITSTTAATSTMGSS
+638 ITSTTAAATMGTSP
-652 STTTSTSTTS
+652 TTTST
-662 TASSM
+662 
-667 PSFNSDLSSSTTT
+667 TTT
-680 SETPFNSLQRILSSA
+680 TTTTALPITSPLATTTTTELPFNSYQHLYTTTAS
-695 APSLTPIDVAAP
+695 
-707 TLPAAVDGGATF
+707 PAAAMAAAADH
-719 ATATASATATSGVS
+719 
-733 SFLNNLAASTPST
+733 LAASNGGASEAAATAASSFDSSHVASSVASFFSSLISSTPSPIT
-746 SVSELTPASS
+746 TTTTNNPITVSSS
-756 TESAVNIM
+756 MTDKATENSFGLI
-764 NNLFGP
+764 NNL
-770 GMENS
+770 MENS
-775 FQTYSD
+775 FQTFSG
-781 ISHEESNG
+781 ISHPEAASI
-789 LVAFENF
+789 VTFENY
-796 ESLDNIYPAAL
+796 ENLDNIYPAAL
-807 SSNIGTL
+807 SSNVGTL
-814 NSTACGRIDIMGT
+814 NSTACGRVDIMGT

-867 EDLEHRLEVMLSR
+867 DDLEHRLEVMLSR

-926 QKFSLLAIY
+926 QQFSLLAIY

-944 MAFAI
+944 MVFAI

-970 SLNDILLRI
+970 NLNDILLRI
-979 SAFGLFTYSVFSIIA
+979 SAFGLFTYSVFSVIS
-994 GSLKVLESEPSLL
+994 GSLKVLEHEPSLL
-1007 VTTTGGVAVFQVI
+1007 VTTTSAVAVLQVI

-1054 CNVAMFAIYTFEA
+1054 CNVAMFAIYTFDA
-1067 QKVFANP
+1067 QKVYANP
-1074 VQLEFYGFVPW
+1074 VSRYVQLDFYGFVPW
-1085 SIIQRIT
+1085 AIIQRVT

>member
-6 YLHEMRER
+6 YIHEMRER

-36 RQSATESHQVGTVV
+36 RQSASESNQVGTVV

-91 PKNANSP
+91 PKNA
-98 DYNVNELGDVGIIG
+98 
-112 ALPYITDFFRVGQ
+112 
-125 LSGCGLL
+125 
-132 VYFFHRLPVSF
+132 
-143 PIHVHVIQCTATQ
+143 
-156 LLATRDAV
+156 
-164 FTIVPVTDQCN
+164 
-175 PFFAEPYTLMTRH
+175 
-188 IGTHVHR
+188 
-195 EKDHPASKTETDT
+195 K
-208 ETETMGGG
+208 
-216 EVKVATVDVEG
+216 
-227 GDNMATLPV
+227 
-236 SRSHTAG
+236 
-243 STDSAEKN
+243 
-251 NAANKEM
+251 
-258 ELKNVMPQP
+258 
-267 LQRTSLFIVT
+267 TSLFIVT

-316 TSILF
+316 VSILF

-336 NGGNGGSK
+336 NGGNGNGNGSK

-350 EKKAKKTKNADPA
+350 EKKSKKAKNADPA
-363 DSKDAKGSKD
+363 DSKEAKGSKD
-373 SGKAGKGAAYQEAPV
+373 SGKAAVKGAAYQEAPV

-408 LTHGSFF
+408 PTHGSFF

-469 IFMNARLNIHRF
+469 IFMNARTRPPFQLNIHRF

-510 EITIYHQKREADP
+510 EITIWHQKNEADP
-523 EASSIAHSIR
+523 EASSIAHSVR

-555 VLDGEDVLP
+555 VLDGEDLLP
-564 KNVYKSD
+564 KDVYKSD

-591 GGGGGGDVT
+591 GGDVAST
-600 SSTTSMPITTTSA
+600 TASSIVSSTTT
-613 TMRAAYTTPGYQ
+613 RAPYTTAGYQ

-638 ITSTTAATSTMGSS
+638 ITSATTAATTTGGSPSTIASTTTTFGTTTNTSPLTTTTAIPISAGSTATDAIS
-652 STTTSTSTTS
+652 STTSESTFSG
-662 TASSM
+662 
-667 PSFNSDLSSSTTT
+667 
-680 SETPFNSLQRILSSA
+680 LQRLLTSA
-695 APSLTPIDVAAP
+695 APSLTPVDGSASSA
-707 TLPAAVDGGATF
+707 LPAAATG
-719 ATATASATATSGVS
+719 SVS
-733 SFLNNLAASTPST
+733 SFLNNFVASTPS
-746 SVSELTPASS
+746 SGIGIGIGAS
-756 TESAVNIM
+756 TEGPVNIM

-781 ISHEESNG
+781 ISHEESSGG
-789 LVAFENF
+789 LVAFENL
-796 ESLDNIYPAAL
+796 ESLDSIYPAAL

-926 QKFSLLAIY
+926 QQFSLLAIY

-949 LAIIIGFIRVK
+949 LAIIVGFIRVK

-970 SLNDILLRI
+970 NLNDILLRI

-1074 VQLEFYGFVPW
+1074 VSRYVQLDFYGFVPW